1 MPFGIDLQKIIEED
15 NNLEADKKIKEAIKK
30 TLTFDEQIE
39 ENETAI
45 RKRSKI
51 ADNFSDVDKALREVN
66 FVEKEGMA
74 AWRKE
79 KEETD
84 PEGYE
89 KFQDWESK
97 TLFGKLGIGKKDKT
111 LEEEVKIKDSEKPFV
126 FDEEEE
132 GTGGKIKTQSK
143 GIPFES
149 EVGITESIG
158 AALVSGSIKIP
169 KGFMNIAA
177 WTMDVF
183 GDENIPIDEGKVAQ
197 FENWFDKT
205 YIGGLEGYAEERAR
219 ATAVG
224 RLTEMMVQFY
234 GGWKA
239 VGKNAEKIALK
250 AQEGINRATTA
261 IKKGRYLRTAGNK
274 EGYKLA
280 KKVEEWNKLSGKQKF
295 VGMFVGGASAGSI
308 IYDNTNIG
316 TFGDIDALDFL
327 PTGLDREE
335 KATAKEDAMR
345 LFYNKLKFSAE
356 MGFPIIPAIIGGG
369 RVGKSILDGA
379 VKRNANASKFD
390 KFVEK
395 FIAKPFRSRGVFP
408 EKQFQAMQR
417 LEGKK
422 TSANLL
428 STDYLRNLDEIV
440 KQISKYSQA
449 AANASGMTTE
459 MSSLIVDLIRKGK
472 LGVINNKVVVK
483 GFGGADLENFYQAM
497 TGKLKIK
504 SDDVV
509 KLVNELTGVHQS
521 WAQFLN
527 TVVKG
532 KNLNVATKEFTA
544 LMNDRIRNT
553 LNAEYKIFEQGG
565 VKSLVENAAS
575 NDVLKEVA
583 DIFMRSAKANG
594 KRLSAEDAEL
604 IVKDIVKNVR
614 LDKNT
619 TTPIF
624 KYEAADIA
632 KDKALI
638 VKNIAENITGG
649 GKFKPDGKGG
659 LIQTKSDLAAFNK
672 LFGKFE
678 NANSIIANVTTDL
691 AEIAA
696 RDRFYNVVKEGS
708 DEMIKKGEIGIV
720 YPTYNSAV
728 KAFGLGEEIIDATS
742 GLQLPQKLGE
752 QAYTV
757 PINGMFTT
765 KAIAEGLKYGA
776 VNSMGSISKN
786 IIYQYAVMLPKGL
799 IQAGKTVGGPFTHAR
814 NFSSGAVTTVAL
826 GNFTYALRHPLV
838 AYQSIKTAFNTL
850 QPQLLYRNK
859 PGALRYIE
867 KGGKQISLSDSE
879 FADALKGEGGQ
890 ALYRFLLEEGM
901 VNQSAIMRDAIGLL
915 EDVAKQGFLQRAWD
929 KLGRRTKAV
938 IKGAQDMY
946 VAEDDGW
953 KIWNFLMEDHKIAGA
968 YQKAIKNGVIN
979 PATKKPYTIMDIPN
993 RLDIMKMA
1001 TQNVREMLPN
1011 YAYVS
1016 ELVQASRRSILGNF
1030 VSWPAEIIRTSTN
1043 ISMKSR
1049 IEMKD
1054 PVFKAIGVERAAG
1067 FAITIGTIGPAA
1079 VWGAS
1084 QLAGFTKEKLM
1095 ALREFVPY
1103 FSQDNTLLPVY
1114 EDGKYKYIDFS
1125 RAFFYDVVTQP
1136 FQTAFTEMNRREDE
1150 AVIPSLAI
1158 GLLKALDKLTEP
1170 FVSESIWLSGIMDL
1184 WARGGKTRRGQ
1195 AIWNDRDSVGDKIFK
1210 GIGHLTKLYS
1220 PGSNVQ
1226 IARLYSSLT
1235 GKTIKGTQYEI
1246 SDELLGLIGLR
1257 KAPLDIPRSIEI
1269 MIGQFLKAERDE
1281 RKLIYAGT
1289 LTGDP
1294 VKDDNKIIK
1303 QFIFANQQRLETY
1316 EVMRRQ
1322 YDAAKVLGMKEK
1334 DIKEIFVA
1342 RGNKPLYEMIK
1353 ANKFKPFGITD
1364 GMKEAYERMA
1374 DEKNIEN
1381 PLSKRIIN
1389 KLDKIEKKLKK
1400 QRLNREFRIDTERYL
1415 FNEKSIID
1423 RGIEIFTGDEMDKI
1437 VVPEGYS
1444 QLPETPQPV
1453 VNNAQMA
1460 QNVNPITN
1468 LTSTQEALLSPTE
1481 KVIASRT

>member
-1 MPFGIDLQKIIEED
+1 MPFGFDPRKLIKED
-15 NNLEADKKIKEAIKK
+15 NDLEADKEIKEAIKK

-39 ENETAI
+39 ENENTI
-45 RKRSKI
+45 RKRSNI
-51 ADNFSDVDKALREVN
+51 AENFSEVDKALREVN

-84 PEGYE
+84 PEGFK
-89 KFQDWESK
+89 KFEDWESK

-111 LEEEVKIKDSEKPFV
+111 LEEKEVKTKDIEKPFV

-158 AALVSGSIKIP
+158 GALVSGAIKIP

-183 GDENIPIDEGKVAQ
+183 GDENIPIDQGKVAQ

-234 GGWKA
+234 GGWKT

-250 AQEGINRATTA
+250 AQEGINKATTA
-261 IKKGRYLRTAGNK
+261 IKKGKYLRTAGNK
-274 EGYKLA
+274 DGYKLA
-280 KKVEEWNKLSGKQKF
+280 KKVEEWNKISGKQKF
-295 VGMFVGGASAGSI
+295 VGMFVGGAGAGAV

-316 TFGDIDALDFL
+316 TFGDIGALDFL

-335 KATAKEDAMR
+335 KATAKDDAMR
-345 LFYNKLKFSAE
+345 MFYNKLKFAGE
-356 MGFPIIPAIIGGG
+356 MGFPIIPTIIGGG

-379 VKRNANASKFD
+379 VKRNANAGKFD

-395 FIAKPFRSRGVFP
+395 FVAKPFRSRGAFP

-428 STDYLRNLDEIV
+428 STDYLRNLDQIV
-440 KQISKYSQA
+440 KQISKYSQP

-472 LGVINNKVVVK
+472 LGVVNNKVIVK
-483 GFGGADLENFYQAM
+483 GFGDADLENFYQAM

-504 SDDVV
+504 STDVV
-509 KLVNELTGVHQS
+509 KLVEELTGVHQS

-544 LMNDRIRNT
+544 LMNDRIKNT
-553 LNAEYKIFEQGG
+553 LNSEYKIFEQGG
-565 VKSLVENAAS
+565 VRPMVENAAS

-594 KRLSAEDAEL
+594 KRLSLEDAEL

-632 KDKALI
+632 KNKALI

-659 LIQTKSDLAAFNK
+659 LIQTKSDLASFNK
-672 LFGKFE
+672 LFGKYE

-696 RDRFYNVVKEGS
+696 RDRFYNVIKEGS

-720 YPTYNSAV
+720 YPTYNAAV
-728 KAFGLGEEIIDATS
+728 KAFGLGEDIIDATS

-765 KAIAEGLKYGA
+765 KAIADGLKYGA
-776 VNSMGSISKN
+776 ANSMGSITKN
-786 IIYQYAVMLPKGL
+786 IVYQYAVMLPKGL

-814 NFSSGAVTTVAL
+814 NFSSGAVTTASM
-826 GNFTYALRHPLV
+826 GNITLAFTNPLF
-838 AYQSIKTAFNTL
+838 AIKSMVTAFNTL
-850 QPQLLYRNK
+850 QPQILYRNK
-859 PGALRYIE
+859 PGASRYID
-867 KGGKQISLSDSE
+867 KAGKQVSLSDSE

-946 VAEDDGW
+946 VAEDDIW
-953 KIWNFLMEDHKIAGA
+953 KTWNFLAEDFKINRA
-968 YQKAIKNGVIN
+968 YQAAIKKGTIN
-979 PATKKPYTIMDIPN
+979 PKTNKPYTTLDIPN

-1016 ELVQASRRSILGNF
+1016 ELVQASRRSPLGNF

-1043 ISMKSR
+1043 ISMAAKR
-1049 IEMKD
+1049 EMKD
-1054 PVFKAIGVERAAG
+1054 PVMKRIGLERGIG
-1067 FAITIGTIGPAA
+1067 FAMTVGTIGPAA
-1079 VWGAS
+1079 IWGAS
-1084 QLAGFTKEKLM
+1084 QLAGFTKDKLM

-1103 FSQDNTLLPVY
+1103 FSKDNTLLPVY
-1114 EDGKYKYIDFS
+1114 EDGEYKYIDFS

-1136 FQTAFTEMNRREDE
+1136 FQTTFTEMNRREDE
-1150 AVIPSLAI
+1150 PVIPSI
-1158 GLLKALDKLTEP
+1158 VMGLTKAFAKLVEP
-1170 FVSESIWLSGIMDL
+1170 FVSESIWISGIMDIY
-1184 WARGGKTRRGQ
+1184 ARGGKTKRGQ
-1195 AIWNDRDSVGDKIFK
+1195 SIWNDRDSPGDKIFK
-1210 GIGHLTKLYS
+1210 AMAHLTKLYT
-1220 PGSNVQ
+1220 PGSTVQ
-1226 IARLYSSLT
+1226 IQRLYGAIT
-1235 GKTIKGTQYEI
+1235 GKTIKGTQYEV

-1269 MIGQFLKAERDE
+1269 MIGQFLKTERDE

-1294 VKDDNKIIK
+1294 IKDDNKIIE
-1303 QFIFANQQRLETY
+1303 QFIFANKQRLETY

-1342 RGNKPLYEMIK
+1342 RGNKPLYEMVRK
-1353 ANKFKPFGITD
+1353 NKFKPFGITD

-1374 DEKNIEN
+1374 EKNNIEN
-1381 PLSKRIIN
+1381 PLSKRII
-1389 KLDKIEKKLKK
+1389 KRLEKIEKKLKK
-1400 QRLNREFRIDTERYL
+1400 QRLNKEFKIDPERYL

-1423 RGIEIFTGDEMDKI
+1423 RGIELFKQDDKPTM
-1437 VVPEGYS
+1437 PEGFS
-1444 QLPETPQPV
+1444 QLPKTPQPV

-1460 QNVNPITN
+1460 QNVDPITN
-1468 LTSTQEALLSPTE
+1468 LTQTETALLSPTE

>member
-1 MPFGIDLQKIIEED
+1 MPFGIDPRKIIEED
-15 NNLEADKKIKEAIKK
+15 NQEEDKKVKEAIKK
-30 TLTFDEQIE
+30 TLTFEEQIE
-39 ENETAI
+39 ENETTI
-45 RKRSKI
+45 RKRSDISK
-51 ADNFSDVDKALREVN
+51 NFSEVDKALREVN

-84 PEGYE
+84 PEGFE

-97 TLFGKLGIGKKDKT
+97 TLFGKLGIGKKSKT
-111 LEEEVKIKDSEKPFV
+111 LEQEEVKTKDIEKPFV
-126 FDEEEE
+126 FDDEEE

-158 AALVSGSIKIP
+158 SALVSGAIKIP
-169 KGFMNIAA
+169 KGFMNIGA

-183 GDENIPIDEGKVAQ
+183 GDENIPVDQGKVAQ

-234 GGWKA
+234 GGWKT
-239 VGKNAEKIALK
+239 VGKGAEKIALK
-250 AQEGINRATTA
+250 AQEGINKATTA
-261 IKKGRYLRTAGNK
+261 IKKGKYLRTAGNK

-280 KKVEEWNKLSGKQKF
+280 KEVEKWNKLSGKQKF
-295 VGMFVGGASAGSI
+295 VGMFVGGGVTGGV
-308 IYDNTNIG
+308 IYDNLNIG
-316 TFGDIDALDFL
+316 TFGDIEALDFL
-327 PTGLDREE
+327 PTGLDREQ
-335 KATAKEDAMR
+335 KDTAKEDAMR
-345 LFYNKLKFSAE
+345 MFYNKLKFAGE

-369 RVGKSILDGA
+369 RIGKSILDGA
-379 VKRNANASKFD
+379 VKRNANAGKFD

-395 FIAKPFRSRGVFP
+395 FVARPFRSRGPFP

-417 LEGKK
+417 LEGKR

-428 STDYLRNLDEIV
+428 STDYLRNLDELV
-440 KQISKYSQA
+440 KQISKYSQG

-472 LGVINNKVVVK
+472 LGVQNGKVVVK
-483 GFGGADLENFYQAM
+483 GFGDADLENFYQAM

-509 KLVNELTGVHQS
+509 KLVEQLTGVHQS

-527 TVVKG
+527 TVVQG

-553 LNAEYKIFEQGG
+553 LNSEYKIFEQGG
-565 VKSLVENAAS
+565 VKPFVENATS

-604 IVKDIVKNVR
+604 IVKDIIKNVR

-624 KYEAADIA
+624 KYEASDIA
-632 KDKALI
+632 KNKALI
-638 VKNIAENITGG
+638 VKNIGENITGG

-678 NANSIIANVTTDL
+678 NAESIIANVTTDL

-696 RDRFYNVVKEGS
+696 RDRFYNVIKEGS

-728 KAFGLGEEIIDATS
+728 KAFGLGEDIIDATS

-765 KAIAEGLKYGA
+765 RTIAEGLKYGA
-776 VNSMGSISKN
+776 ANSMGSITKN
-786 IIYQYAVMLPKGL
+786 IVYQYAVMLPKGL

-826 GNFTYALRHPLV
+826 GNFSYALRHPGV
-838 AYQSIKTAFNTL
+838 AIRSMITAFNTL

-867 KGGKQISLSDSE
+867 RGGKQISLSDSE

-915 EDVAKQGFLQRAWD
+915 EDVAKQGFLMKAWN
-929 KLGRRTKAV
+929 KLGRKTKAV

-946 VAEDDGW
+946 VAEDDIW
-953 KIWNFLMEDHKIAGA
+953 KTWNFLMEDHKIAGA
-968 YQKAIKNGVIN
+968 YQRAIKKKIIN
-979 PATKKPYTIMDIPN
+979 PATNKPYTQMDIPN

-1016 ELVQASRRSILGNF
+1016 ELVQASRRSPLGNF

-1043 ISMKSR
+1043 ISMVSKR
-1049 IEMKD
+1049 EMAD
-1054 PVFKAIGVERAAG
+1054 PVFKLIGAERAAG
-1067 FAITIGTIGPAA
+1067 FAMTVGTIGPAA
-1079 VWGAS
+1079 IWGAS

-1103 FSQDNTLLPVY
+1103 FSKDNTLLPVY

-1136 FQTAFTEMNRREDE
+1136 FQTTFTEMNRREDE
-1150 AVIPSLAI
+1150 PVIPSI
-1158 GLLKALDKLTEP
+1158 VMGLTKALGKLVEP
-1170 FVSESIWLSGIMDL
+1170 FVSESIWISGIMDL
-1184 WARGGKTRRGQ
+1184 YARKGKTKRGQ
-1195 AIWNDRDSVGDKIFK
+1195 AIWNERDSEGDKIFK
-1210 GIGHLTKLYS
+1210 AIGHLTKLYT
-1220 PGSNVQ
+1220 PGSTVQ
-1226 IARLYSSLT
+1226 LERLYNAIT
-1235 GKTIKGTQYEI
+1235 GKTIKGTQYEV

-1257 KAPLDIPRSIEI
+1257 KAPVDIPRSIEI
-1269 MIGQFLKAERDE
+1269 MIGQFLKSERDE

-1294 VKDDNKIIK
+1294 VKDDNKIIR

-1334 DIKEIFVA
+1334 DIKEIFKA
-1342 RGNKPLYEMIK
+1342 RGNEALYKMIK

-1364 GMKEAYERMA
+1364 GMKDAYERMS
-1374 DEKNIEN
+1374 EKYNIEN
-1381 PLSKRIIN
+1381 PLSKRII
-1389 KLDKIEKKLKK
+1389 KRLEKIEKKLTK
-1400 QRLNREFRIDTERYL
+1400 QRLNREFKIEPERYL

-1423 RGIEIFTGDEMDKI
+1423 RGIELFKQDDKPAL
-1437 VVPEGYS
+1437 PEGFS
-1444 QLPETPQPV
+1444 KLPDTPQPV
-1453 VNNAQMA
+1453 VNNAQMT
-1460 QNVNPITN
+1460 QNVDPITN
-1468 LTSTQEALLSPTE
+1468 LTQTEEALLSPTE

>member
-1 MPFGIDLQKIIEED
+1 MPFGFDPRKLIEE
-15 NNLEADKKIKEAIKK
+15 NSLEEDKKIKAAIKK
-30 TLTFDEQIE
+30 TLTFEEQVE
-39 ENETAI
+39 ANETAI
-45 RKRSKI
+45 RKRSDI
-51 ADNFSDVDKALREVN
+51 ANNFSEVDKAIREVN

-84 PEGYE
+84 PEGFE

-97 TLFGKLGIGKKDKT
+97 TLFGKLGIGKKSKT
-111 LEEEVKIKDSEKPFV
+111 LEQEEVKTKDYEKPFV
-126 FDEEEE
+126 FDDEEE

-158 AALVSGSIKIP
+158 SALVSGAIKIP

-183 GDENIPIDEGKVAQ
+183 GDENIPVDQGKVAQ

-234 GGWKA
+234 GGWKT
-239 VGKNAEKIALK
+239 VGKGAEKIALK
-250 AQEGINRATTA
+250 AQEGINKATTA
-261 IKKGRYLRTAGNK
+261 IKKGKYLRTAGNK

-280 KKVEEWNKLSGKQKF
+280 KEVEKWNKLSGKQKF
-295 VGMFVGGASAGSI
+295 VGMFVGGGVTGGV
-308 IYDNTNIG
+308 IYDNLNIG
-316 TFGDIDALDFL
+316 TFGDIEALDFL
-327 PTGLDREE
+327 PTGLDREQ
-335 KATAKEDAMR
+335 KDTAKEDAMR
-345 LFYNKLKFSAE
+345 MFYNKLKFAGE

-369 RVGKSILDGA
+369 RIGKSILDGA
-379 VKRNANASKFD
+379 VKRNANAGKFD

-395 FIAKPFRSRGVFP
+395 FVARPFRSRGPFP

-417 LEGKK
+417 LEGKR

-428 STDYLRNLDEIV
+428 STDYLRNLDELV
-440 KQISKYSQA
+440 KQISKYSQG

-472 LGVINNKVVVK
+472 LGVQNGKVVVK
-483 GFGGADLENFYQAM
+483 GFGEKDLENFYQAM

-509 KLVNELTGVHQS
+509 KLVEQLTGVHQS

-527 TVVKG
+527 TVVQG

-553 LNAEYKIFEQGG
+553 LNSEYKIFEQGG
-565 VKSLVENAAS
+565 VKPFVENAAS

-583 DIFMRSAKANG
+583 DIFIRSAKANG

-604 IVKDIVKNVR
+604 IVKDIIKNVR

-624 KYEAADIA
+624 KYEASDIA
-632 KDKALI
+632 KNKALI
-638 VKNIAENITGG
+638 VKNIGENITGG

-678 NANSIIANVTTDL
+678 NAESIIANVTTDL

-696 RDRFYNVVKEGS
+696 RDRFYNVIKEGS

-720 YPTYNSAV
+720 YPTYNSAL

-765 KAIAEGLKYGA
+765 RTIAEGLKYGA
-776 VNSMGSISKN
+776 ANSMGSITKN
-786 IIYQYAVMLPKGL
+786 IVYQYAVMLPKGL

-826 GNFTYALRHPLV
+826 GNFSYALRHPGV
-838 AYQSIKTAFNTL
+838 AIRSMITAFNTL

-915 EDVAKQGFLQRAWD
+915 EDVAKQGFLMKAWN
-929 KLGRRTKAV
+929 KLGRKTKAV

-946 VAEDDGW
+946 VAEDDIW
-953 KIWNFLMEDHKIAGA
+953 KTWNFLMEDHKIAGA
-968 YQKAIKNGVIN
+968 YQRAIKKKIIN
-979 PATKKPYTIMDIPN
+979 PATNKPYTQMDIPN

-1016 ELVQASRRSILGNF
+1016 ELVQASRRSPLGNF

-1043 ISMKSR
+1043 ISMVSKR
-1049 IEMKD
+1049 EMAD
-1054 PVFKAIGVERAAG
+1054 PVFKLIGAERAAG
-1067 FAITIGTIGPAA
+1067 FAMTVGTIGPAA
-1079 VWGAS
+1079 IWGAS

-1103 FSQDNTLLPVY
+1103 FSKDNTLLPVY

-1136 FQTAFTEMNRREDE
+1136 FQTTFTEMNRREDE
-1150 AVIPSLAI
+1150 PVIPSI
-1158 GLLKALDKLTEP
+1158 VMGLTKALGKLVEP
-1170 FVSESIWLSGIMDL
+1170 FVSESIWISGIMDL
-1184 WARGGKTRRGQ
+1184 YARGGKTKRGQ
-1195 AIWNDRDSVGDKIFK
+1195 AIWNERDSEGDKIFK
-1210 GIGHLTKLYS
+1210 AIGHLTKLYT
-1220 PGSNVQ
+1220 PGSTVQ
-1226 IARLYSSLT
+1226 LERLYNAIT
-1235 GKTIKGTQYEI
+1235 GKTIKGTQYEV

-1257 KAPLDIPRSIEI
+1257 KAPVDIPRSIEI
-1269 MIGQFLKAERDE
+1269 MIGQFLKSERDE

-1294 VKDDNKIIK
+1294 IKDDNKIIR

-1334 DIKEIFVA
+1334 DIKEIFKA
-1342 RGNKPLYEMIK
+1342 RGNEALYKMIK

-1364 GMKEAYERMA
+1364 GMKDAYERMS
-1374 DEKNIEN
+1374 EKYNIEN
-1381 PLSKRIIN
+1381 PLSKRII
-1389 KLDKIEKKLKK
+1389 KRLEKIEKKLTK
-1400 QRLNREFRIDTERYL
+1400 QRLNREFKIDPERYL

-1423 RGIEIFTGDEMDKI
+1423 RGIELFKQDDKPAL
-1437 VVPEGYS
+1437 PEGFS
-1444 QLPETPQPV
+1444 KLPDTPQPV
-1453 VNNAQMA
+1453 VNNAQMT
-1460 QNVNPITN
+1460 QNVDPITN
-1468 LTSTQEALLSPTE
+1468 LTSTETALLSPTE
-1481 KVIASRT
+1481 KVIAGRT

>member
-1 MPFGIDLQKIIEED
+1 MPFGIDPRKIIEED
-15 NNLEADKKIKEAIKK
+15 NQEEDKKVKEAIKK
-30 TLTFDEQIE
+30 TLTFEEQIE
-39 ENETAI
+39 ENETTI
-45 RKRSKI
+45 RKRSDISK
-51 ADNFSDVDKALREVN
+51 NFSEVDKALREVN

-84 PEGYE
+84 PEGFE

-97 TLFGKLGIGKKDKT
+97 TLFGKLGIGKKSKT
-111 LEEEVKIKDSEKPFV
+111 LEQEEVKTKDYEKPFV
-126 FDEEEE
+126 FDDEEE

-158 AALVSGSIKIP
+158 SALVSGAIKIP
-169 KGFMNIAA
+169 KGFMNIGA

-183 GDENIPIDEGKVAQ
+183 GDENIPVDQGKVAQ

-234 GGWKA
+234 GGWKV
-239 VGKNAEKIALK
+239 VGKRAEQIALK
-250 AQEGINRATTA
+250 AQEGINKATTA
-261 IKKGRYLRTAGNK
+261 IKKGKYLRTAGNK

-280 KKVEEWNKLSGKQKF
+280 KEVEKWNRLSGKQKF
-295 VGMFVGGASAGSI
+295 AGMFVGGASAGAI

-316 TFGDIDALDFL
+316 TFGDIEALDFL
-327 PTGLDREE
+327 PTGMDREQ
-335 KATAKEDAMR
+335 KDTAKEDAMR
-345 LFYNKLKFSAE
+345 MFYNKLKFAGE

-369 RVGKSILDGA
+369 RIGKSILDGA
-379 VKRNANASKFD
+379 VKRNANAGKFD
-390 KFVEK
+390 KFIEK
-395 FIAKPFRSRGVFP
+395 FVARPFRSRGPFP

-417 LEGKK
+417 LEGKR

-428 STDYLRNLDEIV
+428 STDYLRNLDELV
-440 KQISKYSQA
+440 KQISKYSQG

-472 LGVINNKVVVK
+472 LGVQNGKVVVK
-483 GFGGADLENFYQAM
+483 GFGEKDLENFYQAM

-509 KLVNELTGVHQS
+509 KLVEQLTGVHQS

-527 TVVKG
+527 TVVQG

-553 LNAEYKIFEQGG
+553 LNSEYKIFEQGG
-565 VKSLVENAAS
+565 VKPFVENAAS

-583 DIFMRSAKANG
+583 DIFIRSAKANG

-604 IVKDIVKNVR
+604 IVKDIIKNVR

-624 KYEAADIA
+624 KYEASDIA
-632 KDKALI
+632 KNKALI
-638 VKNIAENITGG
+638 VKNIGENITGG

-678 NANSIIANVTTDL
+678 NAESIIANVTTDL

-696 RDRFYNVVKEGS
+696 RDRFYNVIKEGS

-720 YPTYNSAV
+720 YPTYNSAL

-765 KAIAEGLKYGA
+765 RTIAEGLKYGA
-776 VNSMGSISKN
+776 ANSMGSITKN
-786 IIYQYAVMLPKGL
+786 IVYQYAVMLPKGL

-826 GNFTYALRHPLV
+826 GNFSYALRHPGV
-838 AYQSIKTAFNTL
+838 AIRSMITAFNTL

-867 KGGKQISLSDSE
+867 RGGKQISLSDSE

-915 EDVAKQGFLQRAWD
+915 EDVAKQGFLMKAWN
-929 KLGRRTKAV
+929 KLGRKTKAV

-946 VAEDDGW
+946 VAEDDIW
-953 KIWNFLMEDHKIAGA
+953 KTWNFLMEDHKIAGA
-968 YQKAIKNGVIN
+968 YQRAIKKKIIN
-979 PATKKPYTIMDIPN
+979 PATNKPYTQMDIPN

-1016 ELVQASRRSILGNF
+1016 ELVQASRRSPLGNF

-1043 ISMKSR
+1043 ISMVSKR
-1049 IEMKD
+1049 EMAD
-1054 PVFKAIGVERAAG
+1054 PVFKLIGAERAAG
-1067 FAITIGTIGPAA
+1067 FAMTVGTIGPAA
-1079 VWGAS
+1079 IWGAS

-1103 FSQDNTLLPVY
+1103 FSKDNTLLPVY

-1136 FQTAFTEMNRREDE
+1136 FQTTFTEMNRREDE
-1150 AVIPSLAI
+1150 PVIPSI
-1158 GLLKALDKLTEP
+1158 VMGLTKALGKLVEP
-1170 FVSESIWLSGIMDL
+1170 FVSESIWISGIMDL
-1184 WARGGKTRRGQ
+1184 YARGGKTKRGQ
-1195 AIWNDRDSVGDKIFK
+1195 AIWNERDSEGDKIFK
-1210 GIGHLTKLYS
+1210 AIGHLTKLYT
-1220 PGSNVQ
+1220 PGSTVQ
-1226 IARLYSSLT
+1226 LERLYNAIT
-1235 GKTIKGTQYEI
+1235 GKTIKCTQYEV

-1257 KAPLDIPRSIEI
+1257 KAPVDIPRSIEI
-1269 MIGQFLKAERDE
+1269 MIGQFLKSERDE

-1294 VKDDNKIIK
+1294 VKDDNKIIR

-1334 DIKEIFVA
+1334 DIKEIFKA
-1342 RGNKPLYEMIK
+1342 RGNEALYKMIK

-1364 GMKEAYERMA
+1364 GMKDAYERMS
-1374 DEKNIEN
+1374 EKYNIEN
-1381 PLSKRIIN
+1381 PLSKRII
-1389 KLDKIEKKLKK
+1389 KRLEKIEKKLTK
-1400 QRLNREFRIDTERYL
+1400 QRLNREFKIDPERYL

-1423 RGIEIFTGDEMDKI
+1423 RGIELFKQDDKPAL
-1437 VVPEGYS
+1437 PEGFS
-1444 QLPETPQPV
+1444 KLPDTPTPV
-1453 VNNAQMA
+1453 VNNAQMK
-1460 QNVNPITN
+1460 QNVDPITN
-1468 LTSTQEALLSPTE
+1468 LTSTETALLSPTE
-1481 KVIASRT
+1481 KVIAGRT

>member
-1 MPFGIDLQKIIEED
+1 MPFGFDPRKLIEE
-15 NNLEADKKIKEAIKK
+15 NSLEEDKKIKAAIKK
-30 TLTFDEQIE
+30 TLTFEEQVE
-39 ENETAI
+39 ANETAI
-45 RKRSKI
+45 RKRSDI
-51 ADNFSDVDKALREVN
+51 ANNFSEVDKAIREVN

-84 PEGYE
+84 PEGLE
-89 KFQDWESK
+89 KFEDWESK
-97 TLFGKLGIGKKDKT
+97 TLFGKWFGKKAKT
-111 LEEEVKIKDSEKPFV
+111 LEQEEVKTEKFQQPFV
-126 FDEEEE
+126 YDEVED
-132 GTGGKIKTQSK
+132 GVGGKIKTQSK

-158 AALVSGSIKIP
+158 AALVSGAIKIP
-169 KGFMNIAA
+169 KGFMNISA

-183 GDENIPIDEGKVAQ
+183 GDENIPVDQGKVAQ

-234 GGWKA
+234 GGWKT
-239 VGKNAEKIALK
+239 VGKGAEKIALK
-250 AQEGINRATTA
+250 AQEGINKATTA
-261 IKKGRYLRTAGNK
+261 IKKGKYLRTAGNK

-280 KKVEEWNKLSGKQKF
+280 KEVEKWNKLSGKQKF
-295 VGMFVGGASAGSI
+295 AGMFVGGGVTGGV
-308 IYDNTNIG
+308 IYDNLNIG
-316 TFGDIDALDFL
+316 TFGDIEALDFL
-327 PTGLDREE
+327 PTGLDREQ
-335 KATAKEDAMR
+335 KDTAKEDAMR
-345 LFYNKLKFSAE
+345 MFYNKLKFAGE

-369 RVGKSILDGA
+369 RIGKSILDGA
-379 VKRNANASKFD
+379 VKRNANAGKFD

-395 FIAKPFRSRGVFP
+395 FVARPFRSRGPFP

-417 LEGKK
+417 LEGKR

-428 STDYLRNLDEIV
+428 STDYLRNLDELV
-440 KQISKYSQA
+440 KQISKYSQG

-472 LGVINNKVVVK
+472 LGVQNGKVVVK
-483 GFGGADLENFYQAM
+483 GFGEKDLENFYQAM

-504 SDDVV
+504 SEDVV
-509 KLVNELTGVHQS
+509 KLVEQLTGVHQS

-527 TVVKG
+527 TVVQG

-553 LNAEYKIFEQGG
+553 LNSEYKIFEQGG
-565 VKSLVENAAS
+565 VKPFVENAAS

-583 DIFMRSAKANG
+583 DIFIRSAKANG

-604 IVKDIVKNVR
+604 IVKDIIKNVR

-624 KYEAADIA
+624 KYEASDIA
-632 KDKALI
+632 KNKALI
-638 VKNIAENITGG
+638 VKNIGENITGG

-678 NANSIIANVTTDL
+678 NAESIIANVTTDL

-696 RDRFYNVVKEGS
+696 RDRFYNVIKEGS

-720 YPTYNSAV
+720 YPTYNSAL

-765 KAIAEGLKYGA
+765 RTIAEGLKYGA
-776 VNSMGSISKN
+776 ANSMGSITKN
-786 IIYQYAVMLPKGL
+786 IVYQYAVMLPKGL

-826 GNFTYALRHPLV
+826 GNFSYALRHPGV
-838 AYQSIKTAFNTL
+838 AIRSMITAFNTL

-915 EDVAKQGFLQRAWD
+915 EDVAKQGFLMKAWN
-929 KLGRRTKAV
+929 KLGRKTKAV

-946 VAEDDGW
+946 VAEDDIW
-953 KIWNFLMEDHKIAGA
+953 KTWNFLMEDHKIAGA
-968 YQKAIKNGVIN
+968 YQRAIKKKIIN
-979 PATKKPYTIMDIPN
+979 PATNKPYTQMDIPN

-1016 ELVQASRRSILGNF
+1016 ELVQASRRSPLGNF

-1043 ISMKSR
+1043 ISMVSKR
-1049 IEMKD
+1049 EMAD
-1054 PVFKAIGVERAAG
+1054 PVFKLIGAERAAG
-1067 FAITIGTIGPAA
+1067 FAMTVGTIGPAA
-1079 VWGAS
+1079 IWGAS

-1103 FSQDNTLLPVY
+1103 FSKDNTLLPVY

-1136 FQTAFTEMNRREDE
+1136 FQTTFTEMNRREDE
-1150 AVIPSLAI
+1150 PVIPSI
-1158 GLLKALDKLTEP
+1158 VMGLTKALGKLVEP
-1170 FVSESIWLSGIMDL
+1170 FVSESIWISGIMDL
-1184 WARGGKTRRGQ
+1184 YARGGKTKRGQ
-1195 AIWNDRDSVGDKIFK
+1195 AIWNERDSEGDKIFK
-1210 GIGHLTKLYS
+1210 AIGHLTKLYT
-1220 PGSNVQ
+1220 PGSTVQ
-1226 IARLYSSLT
+1226 LERLYNAIT
-1235 GKTIKGTQYEI
+1235 GKTIKGTQYEV

-1257 KAPLDIPRSIEI
+1257 KAPVDIPRSIEI
-1269 MIGQFLKAERDE
+1269 MIGQFLKSERDE

-1294 VKDDNKIIK
+1294 IKDDNKIIR

-1334 DIKEIFVA
+1334 DIKEIFKA
-1342 RGNKPLYEMIK
+1342 RGNEALYKMIK

-1364 GMKEAYERMA
+1364 GMKDAYERMS
-1374 DEKNIEN
+1374 EKYNIEN
-1381 PLSKRIIN
+1381 PLSKRII
-1389 KLDKIEKKLKK
+1389 KRLEKIEKKLTK
-1400 QRLNREFRIDTERYL
+1400 QRLNREFKIDPERYL

-1423 RGIEIFTGDEMDKI
+1423 RGIELFKQDDKPTM
-1437 VVPEGYS
+1437 PEGFS
-1444 QLPETPQPV
+1444 QLPKTPQPI

-1460 QNVNPITN
+1460 QNVDPITN
-1468 LTSTQEALLSPTE
+1468 LTSTETALLSPTE
-1481 KVIASRT
+1481 KVIAGRT

>member
-1 MPFGIDLQKIIEED
+1 MPFGFDPRKIIEED
-15 NNLEADKKIKEAIKK
+15 NQEEDNKVKEAIKK
-30 TLTFDEQIE
+30 TLTFEEQIE
-39 ENETAI
+39 ENETTI
-45 RKRSKI
+45 RKRSDISK
-51 ADNFSDVDKALREVN
+51 NFSEVDKALREVN

-84 PEGYE
+84 LEGFE

-97 TLFGKLGIGKKDKT
+97 TLFGKLGIGKKSKT
-111 LEEEVKIKDSEKPFV
+111 LEQEEVKTKDYEKPFV
-126 FDEEEE
+126 FDDEEE

-158 AALVSGSIKIP
+158 SALVSGAIKIP
-169 KGFMNIAA
+169 KGFMNIGA

-183 GDENIPIDEGKVAQ
+183 GDENIPVDQGKVAQ

-234 GGWKA
+234 GGWKT
-239 VGKNAEKIALK
+239 VGKGAEKIALK
-250 AQEGINRATTA
+250 AQEGINKATTA
-261 IKKGRYLRTAGNK
+261 IKKGKYLRTAGNK

-280 KKVEEWNKLSGKQKF
+280 KEVEKWNKLSGKQKF
-295 VGMFVGGASAGSI
+295 AGMFVGGGVTGGV
-308 IYDNTNIG
+308 IYDNLNIG
-316 TFGDIDALDFL
+316 TFGDIEALDFL
-327 PTGLDREE
+327 PTGLDREQ
-335 KATAKEDAMR
+335 KDTAKEDAMR
-345 LFYNKLKFSAE
+345 MFYNKLKFAGE

-369 RVGKSILDGA
+369 RIGKSILDGA
-379 VKRNANASKFD
+379 VKRNANAGKFD

-395 FIAKPFRSRGVFP
+395 FVARPFRSRGPFP

-417 LEGKK
+417 LEGKR

-428 STDYLRNLDEIV
+428 STDYLRNLDELV
-440 KQISKYSQA
+440 KQISKYSQG

-472 LGVINNKVVVK
+472 LGVQNGKVVVK
-483 GFGGADLENFYQAM
+483 GFGEKDLENFYQAM

-504 SDDVV
+504 SEDVV
-509 KLVNELTGVHQS
+509 KLVEQLTGVHQS

-527 TVVKG
+527 TVVQG

-553 LNAEYKIFEQGG
+553 LNSEYKIFEQGG
-565 VKSLVENAAS
+565 VKPFVENAAS

-583 DIFMRSAKANG
+583 DIFIRSAKANG

-604 IVKDIVKNVR
+604 IVKDIIKNVR

-624 KYEAADIA
+624 KYEASDIA
-632 KDKALI
+632 KNKALI
-638 VKNIAENITGG
+638 VKNIGENITGG

-678 NANSIIANVTTDL
+678 NAESIIANVTTDL

-696 RDRFYNVVKEGS
+696 RDRFYNVIKEGS

-720 YPTYNSAV
+720 YPTYNSAL

-765 KAIAEGLKYGA
+765 RTIAEGLKYGA
-776 VNSMGSISKN
+776 ANSMGSITKN
-786 IIYQYAVMLPKGL
+786 IVYQYAVMLPKGL

-826 GNFTYALRHPLV
+826 GNFSYALRHPGV
-838 AYQSIKTAFNTL
+838 AIRSMITAFNTL

-915 EDVAKQGFLQRAWD
+915 EDVAKQGFLMKAWN
-929 KLGRRTKAV
+929 KLGRKTKAV

-946 VAEDDGW
+946 VAEDDIW
-953 KIWNFLMEDHKIAGA
+953 KTWNFLMEDHKIAGA
-968 YQKAIKNGVIN
+968 YQRAIKKKIIN
-979 PATKKPYTIMDIPN
+979 PATNKPYTQMDIPN

-1016 ELVQASRRSILGNF
+1016 ELVQASRRSPLGNF

-1043 ISMKSR
+1043 ISMVSKR
-1049 IEMKD
+1049 EMAD
-1054 PVFKAIGVERAAG
+1054 PVFKLIGAERAAG
-1067 FAITIGTIGPAA
+1067 FAMTVGTIGPAA
-1079 VWGAS
+1079 IWGAS

-1103 FSQDNTLLPVY
+1103 FSKDNTLLPVY

-1136 FQTAFTEMNRREDE
+1136 FQTTFTEMNRREDE
-1150 AVIPSLAI
+1150 PVIPSI
-1158 GLLKALDKLTEP
+1158 VMGLTKALGKLVEP
-1170 FVSESIWLSGIMDL
+1170 FVSESIWISGIMDL
-1184 WARGGKTRRGQ
+1184 YARGGKTKRGQ
-1195 AIWNDRDSVGDKIFK
+1195 AIWNERDSEGDKIFK
-1210 GIGHLTKLYS
+1210 AIGHLTKLYT
-1220 PGSNVQ
+1220 PGSTVQ
-1226 IARLYSSLT
+1226 LERLYNAIT
-1235 GKTIKGTQYEI
+1235 GKTIKGTQYEV

-1257 KAPLDIPRSIEI
+1257 KAPVDIPRSIEI
-1269 MIGQFLKAERDE
+1269 MIGQFLKSERDE

-1294 VKDDNKIIK
+1294 IKDDNKIIR

-1334 DIKEIFVA
+1334 DIKEIFKA
-1342 RGNKPLYEMIK
+1342 RGNEALYKMIK

-1364 GMKEAYERMA
+1364 GMKDAYERMS
-1374 DEKNIEN
+1374 EKYNIEN
-1381 PLSKRIIN
+1381 PLSKRII
-1389 KLDKIEKKLKK
+1389 KRLEKIEKKLKK
-1400 QRLNREFRIDTERYL
+1400 QKLNREFKIDSERYL

-1423 RGIEIFTGDEMDKI
+1423 RGIELFKQDDKPAL
-1437 VVPEGYS
+1437 PEGFS
-1444 QLPETPQPV
+1444 KLPDTPQPV
-1453 VNNAQMA
+1453 VNNAQMT
-1460 QNVNPITN
+1460 QNVDPITN
-1468 LTSTQEALLSPTE
+1468 LTSTETALLSPTE
-1481 KVIASRT
+1481 KVIAGRT

>member
-1 MPFGIDLQKIIEED
+1 MPFGIDPRKIIEED
-15 NNLEADKKIKEAIKK
+15 NQEEDKKVKEAIKK
-30 TLTFDEQIE
+30 TLTFEEQIE
-39 ENETAI
+39 ENETTI
-45 RKRSKI
+45 RKRSDISK
-51 ADNFSDVDKALREVN
+51 NFSEVDKALREVN

-84 PEGYE
+84 PEGFE

-97 TLFGKLGIGKKDKT
+97 TLFGKLGIGKKSKT
-111 LEEEVKIKDSEKPFV
+111 LEQEEVKTKDYEKPFV
-126 FDEEEE
+126 FDDEEE

-158 AALVSGSIKIP
+158 SALVSGAIKIP
-169 KGFMNIAA
+169 KGFMNIGA

-183 GDENIPIDEGKVAQ
+183 GDENIPVDQGKVAQ

-234 GGWKA
+234 GGWKT
-239 VGKNAEKIALK
+239 VGKGAEKIALK
-250 AQEGINRATTA
+250 AQEGINKATTA
-261 IKKGRYLRTAGNK
+261 IKKGKYLRTAGNK

-280 KKVEEWNKLSGKQKF
+280 KEVEKWNKLSGKQKF
-295 VGMFVGGASAGSI
+295 AGMFVGGGVTGGV
-308 IYDNTNIG
+308 IYDNLNIG
-316 TFGDIDALDFL
+316 TFGDIEALDFL
-327 PTGLDREE
+327 PTGLDREQ
-335 KATAKEDAMR
+335 KDTAKEDAMR
-345 LFYNKLKFSAE
+345 MFYNKLKFAGE

-369 RVGKSILDGA
+369 RIGKSILDGA
-379 VKRNANASKFD
+379 VKRNANAGKFD

-395 FIAKPFRSRGVFP
+395 FVARPFRSRGPFP

-417 LEGKK
+417 LEGKR

-428 STDYLRNLDEIV
+428 STDYLRNLDELV
-440 KQISKYSQA
+440 KQISKYSQG

-472 LGVINNKVVVK
+472 LGVQNGKVVVK
-483 GFGGADLENFYQAM
+483 GFGDADLENFYQAM

-509 KLVNELTGVHQS
+509 KLVEQLTGVHQS

-527 TVVKG
+527 TVVQG

-553 LNAEYKIFEQGG
+553 LNSEYKIFEQGG
-565 VKSLVENAAS
+565 VKPFVENATS

-604 IVKDIVKNVR
+604 IVKDIIKNVR

-624 KYEAADIA
+624 KYEASDIA
-632 KDKALI
+632 KNKALI
-638 VKNIAENITGG
+638 VKNIGENITGG

-678 NANSIIANVTTDL
+678 NAESIIANVTTDL

-696 RDRFYNVVKEGS
+696 RDRFYNVIKEGS

-728 KAFGLGEEIIDATS
+728 KAFGLGEDIIDATS

-765 KAIAEGLKYGA
+765 RTIAEGLKYGA
-776 VNSMGSISKN
+776 ANSMGSITKN
-786 IIYQYAVMLPKGL
+786 IVYQYAVMLPKGL

-826 GNFTYALRHPLV
+826 GNFSYALRHPGV
-838 AYQSIKTAFNTL
+838 AIRSMITAFNTL

-867 KGGKQISLSDSE
+867 RGGKQISLSDSE

-915 EDVAKQGFLQRAWD
+915 EDVAKQGFLMKAWN
-929 KLGRRTKAV
+929 KLGRKTKAV

-946 VAEDDGW
+946 VAEDDIW
-953 KIWNFLMEDHKIAGA
+953 KTWNFLMEDHKIAGA
-968 YQKAIKNGVIN
+968 YQRAIKKKIIN
-979 PATKKPYTIMDIPN
+979 PATNKPYTQMDIPN

-1016 ELVQASRRSILGNF
+1016 ELVQASRRSPLGNF

-1043 ISMKSR
+1043 ISMVSKR
-1049 IEMKD
+1049 EMAD
-1054 PVFKAIGVERAAG
+1054 PVFKLIGAERAAG
-1067 FAITIGTIGPAA
+1067 FAMTVGTIGPAA
-1079 VWGAS
+1079 IWGAS

-1103 FSQDNTLLPVY
+1103 FSKDNTLLPVY

-1136 FQTAFTEMNRREDE
+1136 FQTTFTEMNRREDE
-1150 AVIPSLAI
+1150 PVIPSI
-1158 GLLKALDKLTEP
+1158 VMGLTKALGKLVEP
-1170 FVSESIWLSGIMDL
+1170 FVSESIWISGIMDL
-1184 WARGGKTRRGQ
+1184 YARGGKTKRGQ
-1195 AIWNDRDSVGDKIFK
+1195 AIWNERDSEGDKIFK
-1210 GIGHLTKLYS
+1210 AIGHLTKLYT
-1220 PGSNVQ
+1220 PGSTVQ
-1226 IARLYSSLT
+1226 LERLYNAIT
-1235 GKTIKGTQYEI
+1235 GKTIKGTQYEV

-1257 KAPLDIPRSIEI
+1257 KAPVDIPRSIEI
-1269 MIGQFLKAERDE
+1269 MIGQFLKSERDE

-1294 VKDDNKIIK
+1294 VKDDNKIIR

-1334 DIKEIFVA
+1334 DIKEIFKA
-1342 RGNKPLYEMIK
+1342 RGNEALYKMIK

-1364 GMKEAYERMA
+1364 GMKDAYERMS
-1374 DEKNIEN
+1374 EKYNIEN
-1381 PLSKRIIN
+1381 PLSKRII
-1389 KLDKIEKKLKK
+1389 KRLEKIEKKLTK
-1400 QRLNREFRIDTERYL
+1400 QRLNREFKIDPERYL

-1423 RGIEIFTGDEMDKI
+1423 RGIELFKQDDKPAL
-1437 VVPEGYS
+1437 PEGFS
-1444 QLPETPQPV
+1444 KLPDTPQPV
-1453 VNNAQMA
+1453 VNNAQMT
-1460 QNVNPITN
+1460 QNVDPITN
-1468 LTSTQEALLSPTE
+1468 LTSTETALLSPTE
-1481 KVIASRT
+1481 KVIAGRT

>member
-1 MPFGIDLQKIIEED
+1 MPFGFDPRKLIEE
-15 NNLEADKKIKEAIKK
+15 NSLEEDKKIKAAIKK
-30 TLTFDEQIE
+30 TLTFEEQVE
-39 ENETAI
+39 ANETAI
-45 RKRSKI
+45 RKRSDI
-51 ADNFSDVDKALREVN
+51 ANNFSEVDKAIREVN

-84 PEGYE
+84 PEGFE

-97 TLFGKLGIGKKDKT
+97 TLFGKLGIGKKSKT
-111 LEEEVKIKDSEKPFV
+111 LEQEEVKTKDYEKPFV
-126 FDEEEE
+126 FDDEEE

-158 AALVSGSIKIP
+158 SALVSGAIKIP
-169 KGFMNIAA
+169 KGFMNIGA

-183 GDENIPIDEGKVAQ
+183 GDENIPVDQGKVAQ

-234 GGWKA
+234 GGWKT
-239 VGKNAEKIALK
+239 VGKGAEKIALK
-250 AQEGINRATTA
+250 AQEGINKATTA
-261 IKKGRYLRTAGNK
+261 IKKGKYLRTAGNK

-280 KKVEEWNKLSGKQKF
+280 KEVEKWNKLSGKQKF
-295 VGMFVGGASAGSI
+295 AGMFVGGGVTGGV
-308 IYDNTNIG
+308 IYDNLNIG
-316 TFGDIDALDFL
+316 TFGDIEALDFL
-327 PTGLDREE
+327 PTGLDREQ
-335 KATAKEDAMR
+335 KDTAKEDAMR
-345 LFYNKLKFSAE
+345 MFYNKLKFAGE

-369 RVGKSILDGA
+369 RIGKSILDGA
-379 VKRNANASKFD
+379 VKRNANAGKFD

-395 FIAKPFRSRGVFP
+395 FVARPFRSRGPFP

-417 LEGKK
+417 LEGKR

-428 STDYLRNLDEIV
+428 STDYLRNLDELV
-440 KQISKYSQA
+440 KQISKYSQG

-472 LGVINNKVVVK
+472 LGVQNGKVVVK
-483 GFGGADLENFYQAM
+483 GFGEKDLENFYQAM

-509 KLVNELTGVHQS
+509 KLVEQLTGVHQS

-527 TVVKG
+527 TVVQG

-553 LNAEYKIFEQGG
+553 LNSEYKIFEQGG
-565 VKSLVENAAS
+565 VKPLVENAAS

-624 KYEAADIA
+624 KYEASDIA
-632 KDKALI
+632 KNKALI
-638 VKNIAENITGG
+638 VKNIGENITGG

-678 NANSIIANVTTDL
+678 NAESIIANVTTDL

-696 RDRFYNVVKEGS
+696 RDRFYNVIKEGS

-765 KAIAEGLKYGA
+765 RTIAEGLKYGA
-776 VNSMGSISKN
+776 ANSMGSITKN
-786 IIYQYAVMLPKGL
+786 IVYQYAVMLPKGL

-826 GNFTYALRHPLV
+826 GNFSYALRHPGV
-838 AYQSIKTAFNTL
+838 AIRSMITAFNTL

-915 EDVAKQGFLQRAWD
+915 EDVAKQGFLMKAWN
-929 KLGRRTKAV
+929 KLGRKTKAV

-946 VAEDDGW
+946 VAEDDIW
-953 KIWNFLMEDHKIAGA
+953 KTWNFLMEDHKIAGA
-968 YQKAIKNGVIN
+968 YQRAIKKKIIN
-979 PATKKPYTIMDIPN
+979 PATNKPYTQMDIPN

-1016 ELVQASRRSILGNF
+1016 ELVQASRRSPLGNF

-1043 ISMKSR
+1043 ISMVSKR
-1049 IEMKD
+1049 EMAD
-1054 PVFKAIGVERAAG
+1054 PVFKLIGAERAAG
-1067 FAITIGTIGPAA
+1067 FAMTVGTIGPAA
-1079 VWGAS
+1079 IWGAS

-1103 FSQDNTLLPVY
+1103 FSKDNTLLPVY

-1136 FQTAFTEMNRREDE
+1136 FQTTFTEMNRREDE
-1150 AVIPSLAI
+1150 PVIPSI
-1158 GLLKALDKLTEP
+1158 VMGLTKALGKLVEP
-1170 FVSESIWLSGIMDL
+1170 FVSESIWISGIMDL
-1184 WARGGKTRRGQ
+1184 YARGGKTKRGQ
-1195 AIWNDRDSVGDKIFK
+1195 AIWNERDSEGDKIFK
-1210 GIGHLTKLYS
+1210 AIGHLTKLYT
-1220 PGSNVQ
+1220 PGSTVQ
-1226 IARLYSSLT
+1226 LERLYNAIT
-1235 GKTIKGTQYEI
+1235 GKTIKGTQYEV

-1257 KAPLDIPRSIEI
+1257 KAPVDIPRSIEI
-1269 MIGQFLKAERDE
+1269 MIGQFLKSERDE

-1294 VKDDNKIIK
+1294 IKDDNKIIR

-1334 DIKEIFVA
+1334 DIKEIFKA
-1342 RGNKPLYEMIK
+1342 RGNEALYKMIK

-1364 GMKEAYERMA
+1364 GMKDAYERMS
-1374 DEKNIEN
+1374 EKYNIEN
-1381 PLSKRIIN
+1381 PLSKRII
-1389 KLDKIEKKLKK
+1389 KRLEKIEKKLKK
-1400 QRLNREFRIDTERYL
+1400 QKLNREFKIDSERYL

-1423 RGIEIFTGDEMDKI
+1423 RGIELFKQDDKPTM
-1437 VVPEGYS
+1437 PEGFS
-1444 QLPETPQPV
+1444 QLPKTPQPI

-1460 QNVNPITN
+1460 QNVDPITN
-1468 LTSTQEALLSPTE
+1468 LTSTETALLSPTE
-1481 KVIASRT
+1481 KVIAGRT

>member
-1 MPFGIDLQKIIEED
+1 MPFGIDPRKIIEED
-15 NNLEADKKIKEAIKK
+15 NQEEDKKVKEAIKK
-30 TLTFDEQIE
+30 TLTFEEQIE
-39 ENETAI
+39 ENETTI
-45 RKRSKI
+45 RKRSDISK
-51 ADNFSDVDKALREVN
+51 NFSEVDKALREVN

-84 PEGYE
+84 PEGFE

-97 TLFGKLGIGKKDKT
+97 TLFGKLGIGKKSKT
-111 LEEEVKIKDSEKPFV
+111 LEQEEVKTKDYEKPFV
-126 FDEEEE
+126 FDDEEE

-158 AALVSGSIKIP
+158 SALVSGAIKIP
-169 KGFMNIAA
+169 KGFMNIGA

-183 GDENIPIDEGKVAQ
+183 GDENIPVDQGKVAQ

-234 GGWKA
+234 GGWKT
-239 VGKNAEKIALK
+239 VGKGAEKIALK
-250 AQEGINRATTA
+250 AQEGINKATTA
-261 IKKGRYLRTAGNK
+261 IKKGKYLRTAGNK

-280 KKVEEWNKLSGKQKF
+280 KEVEKWNKLSGKQKF
-295 VGMFVGGASAGSI
+295 AGMFVGGGVTGGV
-308 IYDNTNIG
+308 IYDNLNIG
-316 TFGDIDALDFL
+316 TFGDIEALDFL
-327 PTGLDREE
+327 PTGLDREQ
-335 KATAKEDAMR
+335 KDTAKEDAMR
-345 LFYNKLKFSAE
+345 MFYNKLKFAGE

-369 RVGKSILDGA
+369 RIGKSILDGA
-379 VKRNANASKFD
+379 VKRNANAGKFD

-395 FIAKPFRSRGVFP
+395 FVARPFRSRGPFP

-417 LEGKK
+417 LEGKR

-428 STDYLRNLDEIV
+428 STDYLRNLDELV
-440 KQISKYSQA
+440 KQISKYSQG

-472 LGVINNKVVVK
+472 LGVQNGKVVVK
-483 GFGGADLENFYQAM
+483 GFGDADLENFYQAM

-509 KLVNELTGVHQS
+509 KLVEQLTGVHQS

-527 TVVKG
+527 TVVQG

-553 LNAEYKIFEQGG
+553 LNSEYKIFEQGG
-565 VKSLVENAAS
+565 VKPFVENAAS

-583 DIFMRSAKANG
+583 DIFIRSAKANG

-604 IVKDIVKNVR
+604 IVKDIIKNVR

-624 KYEAADIA
+624 KYEASDIA
-632 KDKALI
+632 KNKALI
-638 VKNIAENITGG
+638 VKNIGENITGG

-678 NANSIIANVTTDL
+678 NAESIIANVTTDL

-696 RDRFYNVVKEGS
+696 RDRFYNVIKEGS

-728 KAFGLGEEIIDATS
+728 KAFGLGEDIIDATS

-765 KAIAEGLKYGA
+765 RTIAEGLKYGA
-776 VNSMGSISKN
+776 ANSMGSITKN
-786 IIYQYAVMLPKGL
+786 IVYQYAVMLPKGL

-826 GNFTYALRHPLV
+826 GNFSYALRHPGV
-838 AYQSIKTAFNTL
+838 AIRSMITAFNTL

-867 KGGKQISLSDSE
+867 RGGKQISLSDSE

-915 EDVAKQGFLQRAWD
+915 EDVAKQGFLMKAWN
-929 KLGRRTKAV
+929 KLGRKTKAV

-946 VAEDDGW
+946 VAEDDIW
-953 KIWNFLMEDHKIAGA
+953 KTWNFLMEDHKIAGA
-968 YQKAIKNGVIN
+968 YQRAIKKKIIN
-979 PATKKPYTIMDIPN
+979 PATNKPYTQMDIPN

-1016 ELVQASRRSILGNF
+1016 ELVQASRRSPLGNF

-1043 ISMKSR
+1043 ISMVSKR
-1049 IEMKD
+1049 EMAD
-1054 PVFKAIGVERAAG
+1054 PVFKLIGAERAAG
-1067 FAITIGTIGPAA
+1067 FAMTVGTIGPAA
-1079 VWGAS
+1079 IWGAS

-1103 FSQDNTLLPVY
+1103 FSKDNTLLPVY

-1136 FQTAFTEMNRREDE
+1136 FQTTFTEMNRREDE
-1150 AVIPSLAI
+1150 PVIPSI
-1158 GLLKALDKLTEP
+1158 VMGLTKALGKLVEP
-1170 FVSESIWLSGIMDL
+1170 FVSESIWISGIMDL
-1184 WARGGKTRRGQ
+1184 YARGGKTKRGQ
-1195 AIWNDRDSVGDKIFK
+1195 AIWNERDSEGDKIFK
-1210 GIGHLTKLYS
+1210 AIGHLTKLYT
-1220 PGSNVQ
+1220 PGSTVQ
-1226 IARLYSSLT
+1226 LERLYNAIT
-1235 GKTIKGTQYEI
+1235 GKTIKGTQYEV

-1257 KAPLDIPRSIEI
+1257 KAPVDIPRSIEI
-1269 MIGQFLKAERDE
+1269 MIGQFLKSERDE

-1294 VKDDNKIIK
+1294 IKDDNKIIR

-1334 DIKEIFVA
+1334 DIKEIFKA
-1342 RGNKPLYEMIK
+1342 RGNEALYKMIK

-1364 GMKEAYERMA
+1364 GMKDAYERMS
-1374 DEKNIEN
+1374 EKYNIEN
-1381 PLSKRIIN
+1381 PLSKRII
-1389 KLDKIEKKLKK
+1389 KRLEKIEKKLTK
-1400 QRLNREFRIDTERYL
+1400 QRLNREFKIDPERYL

-1423 RGIEIFTGDEMDKI
+1423 RGIELFKQDDKPAL
-1437 VVPEGYS
+1437 PEGFS
-1444 QLPETPQPV
+1444 KLPDTPQPV
-1453 VNNAQMA
+1453 VNNAQMT
-1460 QNVNPITN
+1460 QNVDPITN
-1468 LTSTQEALLSPTE
+1468 LTSTETALLSPTE
-1481 KVIASRT
+1481 KVIAGRT

>member
-1 MPFGIDLQKIIEED
+1 MPFGIDPRKIIEED
-15 NNLEADKKIKEAIKK
+15 NQEEDNKVKEAIKK
-30 TLTFDEQIE
+30 TLTFEEQIE
-39 ENETAI
+39 ENETTI
-45 RKRSKI
+45 RKRSDISK
-51 ADNFSDVDKALREVN
+51 NFSEVDKALREVN

-84 PEGYE
+84 PEGFE

-97 TLFGKLGIGKKDKT
+97 TLFGKLGIGKKSKT
-111 LEEEVKIKDSEKPFV
+111 LEQEEVKTKDYEKPFV
-126 FDEEEE
+126 FDDEEE

-158 AALVSGSIKIP
+158 SALVSGAIKIP
-169 KGFMNIAA
+169 KGFMNIGA

-183 GDENIPIDEGKVAQ
+183 GDENIPVDQGKVAQ

-234 GGWKA
+234 GGWKT
-239 VGKNAEKIALK
+239 VGKGAEKIALK
-250 AQEGINRATTA
+250 AQEGINKATTA
-261 IKKGRYLRTAGNK
+261 IKKGKYLRTAGNK

-280 KKVEEWNKLSGKQKF
+280 KEVEKWNKLSGKQKF
-295 VGMFVGGASAGSI
+295 AGMFVGGGVTGGV
-308 IYDNTNIG
+308 IYDNLNIG
-316 TFGDIDALDFL
+316 TFGDIEALDFL
-327 PTGLDREE
+327 PTGLDREQ
-335 KATAKEDAMR
+335 KDTAKEDAMR
-345 LFYNKLKFSAE
+345 MFYNKLKFAGE

-369 RVGKSILDGA
+369 RIGKSILDGA
-379 VKRNANASKFD
+379 VKRNANAGKFD

-395 FIAKPFRSRGVFP
+395 FVARPFRSRGPFP

-417 LEGKK
+417 LEGKR

-428 STDYLRNLDEIV
+428 STDYLRNLDELV
-440 KQISKYSQA
+440 KQISKYSQG

-472 LGVINNKVVVK
+472 LGVQNGKVVVK
-483 GFGGADLENFYQAM
+483 GFGDADLENFYQAM

-509 KLVNELTGVHQS
+509 KLVEQLTGVHQS

-527 TVVKG
+527 TVVQG

-553 LNAEYKIFEQGG
+553 LNSEYKIFEQGG
-565 VKSLVENAAS
+565 VKPFVENATS

-604 IVKDIVKNVR
+604 IVKDIIKNVR

-624 KYEAADIA
+624 KYEASDIA
-632 KDKALI
+632 KNKALI
-638 VKNIAENITGG
+638 VKNIGENITGG

-678 NANSIIANVTTDL
+678 NAESIIANVTTDL

-696 RDRFYNVVKEGS
+696 RDRFYNVIKEGS

-728 KAFGLGEEIIDATS
+728 KAFGLGEDIIDATS

-765 KAIAEGLKYGA
+765 RTIAEGLKYGA
-776 VNSMGSISKN
+776 ANSMGSITKN
-786 IIYQYAVMLPKGL
+786 IVYQYAVMLPKGL

-826 GNFTYALRHPLV
+826 GNFSYALRHPGV
-838 AYQSIKTAFNTL
+838 AIRSMITAFNTL

-867 KGGKQISLSDSE
+867 RGGKQISLSDSE

-915 EDVAKQGFLQRAWD
+915 EDVAKQGFLMKAWN
-929 KLGRRTKAV
+929 KLGRKTKAV

-946 VAEDDGW
+946 VAEDDIW
-953 KIWNFLMEDHKIAGA
+953 KTWNFLMEDHKIAGA
-968 YQKAIKNGVIN
+968 YQRAIKKKIIN
-979 PATKKPYTIMDIPN
+979 PATNKPYTQMDIPN

-1016 ELVQASRRSILGNF
+1016 ELVQASRRSPLGNF

-1043 ISMKSR
+1043 ISMVSKR
-1049 IEMKD
+1049 EMAD
-1054 PVFKAIGVERAAG
+1054 PVFKLIGAERAAG
-1067 FAITIGTIGPAA
+1067 FAMTVGTIGPAA
-1079 VWGAS
+1079 IWGAS

-1103 FSQDNTLLPVY
+1103 FSKDNTLLPVY

-1136 FQTAFTEMNRREDE
+1136 FQTTFTEMNRREDE
-1150 AVIPSLAI
+1150 PVIPSI
-1158 GLLKALDKLTEP
+1158 VMGLTKALGKLVEP
-1170 FVSESIWLSGIMDL
+1170 FVSESIWISGIMDL
-1184 WARGGKTRRGQ
+1184 YARGGKTKRGQ
-1195 AIWNDRDSVGDKIFK
+1195 AIWNERDSEGDKIFK
-1210 GIGHLTKLYS
+1210 AIGHLTKLYT
-1220 PGSNVQ
+1220 PGSTVQ
-1226 IARLYSSLT
+1226 LERLYNAIT
-1235 GKTIKGTQYEI
+1235 GKTIKGTQYEV

-1257 KAPLDIPRSIEI
+1257 KAPVDIPRSIEI
-1269 MIGQFLKAERDE
+1269 MIGQFLKSERDE

-1294 VKDDNKIIK
+1294 IKDDNKIIR

-1334 DIKEIFVA
+1334 DIKEIFKA
-1342 RGNKPLYEMIK
+1342 RGNEALYKMIK

-1364 GMKEAYERMA
+1364 GMKDAYERMS
-1374 DEKNIEN
+1374 EKYNIEN
-1381 PLSKRIIN
+1381 PLSKRII
-1389 KLDKIEKKLKK
+1389 KRLEKIEKKLTK
-1400 QRLNREFRIDTERYL
+1400 QRLNREFKIDPERYL

-1423 RGIEIFTGDEMDKI
+1423 RGIELFKQDDKPAL
-1437 VVPEGYS
+1437 PEGFS
-1444 QLPETPQPV
+1444 KLPDTPQPV
-1453 VNNAQMA
+1453 VNNAQMT
-1460 QNVNPITN
+1460 QNVDPITN
-1468 LTSTQEALLSPTE
+1468 LTSTETALLSPTE
-1481 KVIASRT
+1481 KVIAGRT

>member
-1 MPFGIDLQKIIEED
+1 MPFGIDPRKIIEED
-15 NNLEADKKIKEAIKK
+15 NQEEDNKVKEAIKK
-30 TLTFDEQIE
+30 TLTFEEQIE
-39 ENETAI
+39 ENETTI
-45 RKRSKI
+45 RKRSDISK
-51 ADNFSDVDKALREVN
+51 NFSEVDKALREVN

-84 PEGYE
+84 PEGFE

-97 TLFGKLGIGKKDKT
+97 TLFGKLGIGKKSKT
-111 LEEEVKIKDSEKPFV
+111 LEQEEVKTKDYEKPFV
-126 FDEEEE
+126 FDDEEE

-158 AALVSGSIKIP
+158 SALVSGAIKIP

-183 GDENIPIDEGKVAQ
+183 GDENIPVDQGKVAQ

-234 GGWKA
+234 GGWKT
-239 VGKNAEKIALK
+239 VGKGAEKIALK
-250 AQEGINRATTA
+250 AQEGINKATTA
-261 IKKGRYLRTAGNK
+261 IKKGKYLRTAGNK

-280 KKVEEWNKLSGKQKF
+280 KEVEKWNKLSGKQKF
-295 VGMFVGGASAGSI
+295 VGMFVGGGVTGGV
-308 IYDNTNIG
+308 IYDNLNIG
-316 TFGDIDALDFL
+316 TFGDIEALDFL
-327 PTGLDREE
+327 PTGLDREQ
-335 KATAKEDAMR
+335 KDTAKEDAMR
-345 LFYNKLKFSAE
+345 MFYNKLKFAGE

-369 RVGKSILDGA
+369 RIGKSILDGA
-379 VKRNANASKFD
+379 VKRNANAGKFD

-395 FIAKPFRSRGVFP
+395 FVARPFRSRGPFP

-417 LEGKK
+417 LEGKR

-428 STDYLRNLDEIV
+428 STDYLRNLDELV
-440 KQISKYSQA
+440 KQISKYSQG

-472 LGVINNKVVVK
+472 LGVQNGKVVVK
-483 GFGGADLENFYQAM
+483 GFGEKDLENFYQAM

-504 SDDVV
+504 SEDVV
-509 KLVNELTGVHQS
+509 KLVEQLTGVHQS

-527 TVVKG
+527 TVVQG

-553 LNAEYKIFEQGG
+553 LNSEYKIFEQGG
-565 VKSLVENAAS
+565 VKPFVENAAS

-583 DIFMRSAKANG
+583 DIFIRSAKANG

-604 IVKDIVKNVR
+604 IVKDIIKNVR

-624 KYEAADIA
+624 KYEASDIA
-632 KDKALI
+632 KNKALI
-638 VKNIAENITGG
+638 VKNIGENITGG

-678 NANSIIANVTTDL
+678 NAESIIANVTTDL

-696 RDRFYNVVKEGS
+696 RDRFYNVIKEGS

-728 KAFGLGEEIIDATS
+728 KAFGLGEDIIDATS

-765 KAIAEGLKYGA
+765 RTIAEGLKYGA
-776 VNSMGSISKN
+776 ANSMGSITKN
-786 IIYQYAVMLPKGL
+786 IVYQYAVMLPKGL

-826 GNFTYALRHPLV
+826 GNFSYALRHPGV
-838 AYQSIKTAFNTL
+838 AIRSMITAFNTL

-867 KGGKQISLSDSE
+867 RGGKQISLSDSE

-915 EDVAKQGFLQRAWD
+915 EDVAKQGFLMKAWN
-929 KLGRRTKAV
+929 KLGRKTKAV

-946 VAEDDGW
+946 VAEDDIW
-953 KIWNFLMEDHKIAGA
+953 KTWNFLMEDHKIAGA
-968 YQKAIKNGVIN
+968 YQRAIKKKIIN
-979 PATKKPYTIMDIPN
+979 PATNKPYTQMDIPN

-1016 ELVQASRRSILGNF
+1016 ELVQASRRSPLGNF

-1043 ISMKSR
+1043 ISMVSKR
-1049 IEMKD
+1049 EMAD
-1054 PVFKAIGVERAAG
+1054 PVFKLIGAERAAG
-1067 FAITIGTIGPAA
+1067 FAMTVGTIGPAA
-1079 VWGAS
+1079 IWGAS
-1084 QLAGFTKEKLM
+1084 QLGGFTKEKLM

-1103 FSQDNTLLPVY
+1103 FSKDNTLLPVY

-1150 AVIPSLAI
+1150 PVIPSVVM
-1158 GLLKALDKLTEP
+1158 GLTKALGKLVEP
-1170 FVSESIWLSGIMDL
+1170 FVSESIWISGIMDL
-1184 WARGGKTRRGQ
+1184 YARGGKTKRGQ
-1195 AIWNDRDSVGDKIFK
+1195 AIWNERDSEGDKIFK
-1210 GIGHLTKLYS
+1210 AIGHLTKLYT
-1220 PGSNVQ
+1220 PGSTVQ
-1226 IARLYSSLT
+1226 LERLYSAIT
-1235 GKTIKGTQYEI
+1235 GKTIKGTQYEV

-1257 KAPLDIPRSIEI
+1257 KAPVDIPRSIEI
-1269 MIGQFLKAERDE
+1269 MIGQFLKSERDE

-1294 VKDDNKIIK
+1294 VKDDNKIIR

-1322 YDAAKVLGMKEK
+1322 YDAAKVLGMKEE
-1334 DIKEIFVA
+1334 DIKEIFKA
-1342 RGNKPLYEMIK
+1342 RGNEALYKMIK
-1353 ANKFKPFGITD
+1353 TNKFKPFGITD
-1364 GMKEAYERMA
+1364 GMKDAYERMS
-1374 DEKNIEN
+1374 EKYNIEN
-1381 PLSKRIIN
+1381 PLSKRII
-1389 KLDKIEKKLKK
+1389 KRLEKIEKKLTK
-1400 QRLNREFRIDTERYL
+1400 QRLNREFKIDPERYL

-1423 RGIEIFTGDEMDKI
+1423 RGIELFKQDDKPAL
-1437 VVPEGYS
+1437 PEGFS
-1444 QLPETPQPV
+1444 KLPDTPQPV
-1453 VNNAQMA
+1453 VNNAQMT
-1460 QNVNPITN
+1460 QNVDPITN
-1468 LTSTQEALLSPTE
+1468 LTSTETALLSPTE
-1481 KVIASRT
+1481 KVIAGRT

>member
-1 MPFGIDLQKIIEED
+1 MPFGFDPRKIIEED
-15 NNLEADKKIKEAIKK
+15 NKVKEAIKK
-30 TLTFDEQIE
+30 TLTFEEQIE
-39 ENETAI
+39 ENETTI
-45 RKRSKI
+45 RKRSDISK
-51 ADNFSDVDKALREVN
+51 NFSEVDKALREVN

-84 PEGYE
+84 LEGFE

-97 TLFGKLGIGKKDKT
+97 TLFGKLGIGKKSKT
-111 LEEEVKIKDSEKPFV
+111 LEQEEVKTKDYEKPFV
-126 FDEEEE
+126 FDDEEE

-158 AALVSGSIKIP
+158 SALVSGAIKIP
-169 KGFMNIAA
+169 KGFMNIGA

-183 GDENIPIDEGKVAQ
+183 GDENIPVDQGKVAQ

-234 GGWKA
+234 GGWKT
-239 VGKNAEKIALK
+239 VGKGAEKIALK
-250 AQEGINRATTA
+250 AQEGINKATTA
-261 IKKGRYLRTAGNK
+261 IKKGKYLRTAGNK

-280 KKVEEWNKLSGKQKF
+280 KEVEKWNKLSGKQKF
-295 VGMFVGGASAGSI
+295 AGMFVGGGVTGGV
-308 IYDNTNIG
+308 IYDNLNIG
-316 TFGDIDALDFL
+316 TFGDIEALDFL
-327 PTGLDREE
+327 PTGLDREQ
-335 KATAKEDAMR
+335 KDTAKEDAMR
-345 LFYNKLKFSAE
+345 MFYNKLKFAGE

-369 RVGKSILDGA
+369 RIGKSILDGA
-379 VKRNANASKFD
+379 VKRNANAGKFD

-395 FIAKPFRSRGVFP
+395 FVARPFRSRGPFP

-417 LEGKK
+417 LEGKR

-428 STDYLRNLDEIV
+428 STDYLRNLDELV
-440 KQISKYSQA
+440 KQISKYSQG

-472 LGVINNKVVVK
+472 LGVQNGKVVVK
-483 GFGGADLENFYQAM
+483 GFGEKDLENFYQAM

-504 SDDVV
+504 SEDVV
-509 KLVNELTGVHQS
+509 KLVEQLTGVHQS

-527 TVVKG
+527 TVVQG

-553 LNAEYKIFEQGG
+553 LNSEYKIFEQGG
-565 VKSLVENAAS
+565 VKPLVENAAS

-604 IVKDIVKNVR
+604 IVKDIIKNVR

-624 KYEAADIA
+624 KYEASDIA
-632 KDKALI
+632 KNKALI
-638 VKNIAENITGG
+638 VKNIGENITGG

-678 NANSIIANVTTDL
+678 NAESIIANVTTDL

-696 RDRFYNVVKEGS
+696 RDRFYNVIKEGS

-720 YPTYNSAV
+720 YPTYNSAL

-765 KAIAEGLKYGA
+765 RTIAEGLKYGA
-776 VNSMGSISKN
+776 ANSMGSITKN
-786 IIYQYAVMLPKGL
+786 IVYQYAVMLPKGL

-826 GNFTYALRHPLV
+826 GNFSYALRHPGV
-838 AYQSIKTAFNTL
+838 AIRSMITAFNTL

-915 EDVAKQGFLQRAWD
+915 EDVAKQEFLMKAWN
-929 KLGRRTKAV
+929 KLGRKTKAV

-946 VAEDDGW
+946 VAEDDIW
-953 KIWNFLMEDHKIAGA
+953 KTWNFLMEDHKIAGA
-968 YQKAIKNGVIN
+968 YQRAIKKKIIN
-979 PATKKPYTIMDIPN
+979 PATNKPYTQMDIPN

-1016 ELVQASRRSILGNF
+1016 ELVQASRRSPLGNF

-1043 ISMKSR
+1043 ISMVSKR
-1049 IEMKD
+1049 EMAD
-1054 PVFKAIGVERAAG
+1054 PVFKLIGAERAAG
-1067 FAITIGTIGPAA
+1067 FAMTVGTIGPAA
-1079 VWGAS
+1079 IWGAS

-1103 FSQDNTLLPVY
+1103 FSKDNTLLPVY

-1136 FQTAFTEMNRREDE
+1136 FQTTFTEMNRREDE
-1150 AVIPSLAI
+1150 PVIPSI
-1158 GLLKALDKLTEP
+1158 VMGLTKALGKLVEP
-1170 FVSESIWLSGIMDL
+1170 FVSESIWISGIMDL
-1184 WARGGKTRRGQ
+1184 YARGGKTKRGQ
-1195 AIWNDRDSVGDKIFK
+1195 AIWNERDSEGDKIFK
-1210 GIGHLTKLYS
+1210 AIGHLTKLYT
-1220 PGSNVQ
+1220 PGSTVQ
-1226 IARLYSSLT
+1226 LERLYNAIT
-1235 GKTIKGTQYEI
+1235 GKTIKGTQYEV

-1257 KAPLDIPRSIEI
+1257 KAPVDIPRSIEI
-1269 MIGQFLKAERDE
+1269 MIGQFLKSERDE

-1294 VKDDNKIIK
+1294 IKDDNKIIR

-1334 DIKEIFVA
+1334 DIKEIFKA
-1342 RGNKPLYEMIK
+1342 RGNEALYKMIK

-1364 GMKEAYERMA
+1364 GMKDAYERMS
-1374 DEKNIEN
+1374 EKYNIEN
-1381 PLSKRIIN
+1381 PLSKRII
-1389 KLDKIEKKLKK
+1389 KRLEKIEKKLKK
-1400 QRLNREFRIDTERYL
+1400 QKLNREFKIDSERYL

-1423 RGIEIFTGDEMDKI
+1423 RGIELFKQDDKPAL
-1437 VVPEGYS
+1437 PEGFS
-1444 QLPETPQPV
+1444 KLPDTPQPV

-1460 QNVNPITN
+1460 QNVDPITN
-1468 LTSTQEALLSPTE
+1468 LTSTETALLSPTE
-1481 KVIASRT
+1481 KVIAGRT

>member
-1 MPFGIDLQKIIEED
+1 MPFGIDPRKIIEED
-15 NNLEADKKIKEAIKK
+15 NQEEDKKVKEAIKK
-30 TLTFDEQIE
+30 TLTFEEQIE
-39 ENETAI
+39 ENETTI
-45 RKRSKI
+45 RKRSDISK
-51 ADNFSDVDKALREVN
+51 NFSEVDKALREVN

-84 PEGYE
+84 PEGFE

-97 TLFGKLGIGKKDKT
+97 TLFGKLGIGKKSKT
-111 LEEEVKIKDSEKPFV
+111 LEQEEVKTKDIEKPFV
-126 FDEEEE
+126 FDDEEE

-158 AALVSGSIKIP
+158 SALVSGAIKIP
-169 KGFMNIAA
+169 KGFMNIGA

-183 GDENIPIDEGKVAQ
+183 GDENIPVDQGKVAQ

-234 GGWKA
+234 GGWKT
-239 VGKNAEKIALK
+239 VGKGAEKIALK
-250 AQEGINRATTA
+250 AQEGINKATTA
-261 IKKGRYLRTAGNK
+261 IKKGKYLRTAGNK

-280 KKVEEWNKLSGKQKF
+280 KEVEKWNKLSGKQKF
-295 VGMFVGGASAGSI
+295 AGMFVGGGVTGGV
-308 IYDNTNIG
+308 IYDNLNIG
-316 TFGDIDALDFL
+316 TFGDIEALDFL
-327 PTGLDREE
+327 PTGLDREQ
-335 KATAKEDAMR
+335 KDTAKEDAMR
-345 LFYNKLKFSAE
+345 MFYNKLKFAGE

-369 RVGKSILDGA
+369 RIGKSILDGA
-379 VKRNANASKFD
+379 VKRNANAGKFD

-395 FIAKPFRSRGVFP
+395 FVARPFRSRGPFP

-417 LEGKK
+417 LEGKR

-428 STDYLRNLDEIV
+428 STDYLRNLDELV
-440 KQISKYSQA
+440 KQISKYSQG

-472 LGVINNKVVVK
+472 LGVQNGKVVVK
-483 GFGGADLENFYQAM
+483 GFGDADLENFYQAM

-509 KLVNELTGVHQS
+509 KLVEQLTGVHQS

-527 TVVKG
+527 TVVQG

-553 LNAEYKIFEQGG
+553 LNSEYKIFEQGG
-565 VKSLVENAAS
+565 VKPFVENATS

-604 IVKDIVKNVR
+604 IVKDIIKNVR

-624 KYEAADIA
+624 KYEASDIA
-632 KDKALI
+632 KNKALI
-638 VKNIAENITGG
+638 VKNIGENITGG

-678 NANSIIANVTTDL
+678 NAESIIANVTTDL

-696 RDRFYNVVKEGS
+696 RDRFYNVIKEGS

-728 KAFGLGEEIIDATS
+728 KAFGLGEDIIDATS

-765 KAIAEGLKYGA
+765 RTIAEGLKYGA
-776 VNSMGSISKN
+776 ANSMGSITKN
-786 IIYQYAVMLPKGL
+786 IVYQYAVMLPKGL

-826 GNFTYALRHPLV
+826 GNFSYALRHPGV
-838 AYQSIKTAFNTL
+838 AIRSMITAFNTL

-867 KGGKQISLSDSE
+867 RGGKQISLSDSE

-915 EDVAKQGFLQRAWD
+915 EDVAKQGFLMKAWN
-929 KLGRRTKAV
+929 KLGRKTKAV

-946 VAEDDGW
+946 VAEDDIW
-953 KIWNFLMEDHKIAGA
+953 KTWNFLMEDHKIAGA
-968 YQKAIKNGVIN
+968 YQRAIKKKIIN
-979 PATKKPYTIMDIPN
+979 PATNKPYTQMDIPN

-1016 ELVQASRRSILGNF
+1016 ELVQASRRSPLGNF

-1043 ISMKSR
+1043 ISMVSKR
-1049 IEMKD
+1049 EMAD
-1054 PVFKAIGVERAAG
+1054 PVFKLIGAERAAG
-1067 FAITIGTIGPAA
+1067 FAMTVGTIGPAA
-1079 VWGAS
+1079 IWGAS

-1103 FSQDNTLLPVY
+1103 FSKDNTLLPVY

-1136 FQTAFTEMNRREDE
+1136 FQTTFTEMNRREDE
-1150 AVIPSLAI
+1150 PVIPSI
-1158 GLLKALDKLTEP
+1158 VMGLTKALGKLVEP
-1170 FVSESIWLSGIMDL
+1170 FVSESIWISGIMDL
-1184 WARGGKTRRGQ
+1184 YARGGKTKRGQ
-1195 AIWNDRDSVGDKIFK
+1195 AIWNERDSEGDKIFK
-1210 GIGHLTKLYS
+1210 AIGHLTKLYT
-1220 PGSNVQ
+1220 PGSTVQ
-1226 IARLYSSLT
+1226 LERLYNAIT
-1235 GKTIKGTQYEI
+1235 GKTIKGTQYEV

-1257 KAPLDIPRSIEI
+1257 KAPVDIPRSIEI
-1269 MIGQFLKAERDE
+1269 MIGQFLKSERDE

-1294 VKDDNKIIK
+1294 VKDDNKIIR

-1334 DIKEIFVA
+1334 DIKEIFKA
-1342 RGNKPLYEMIK
+1342 RGNEALYKMIK
-1353 ANKFKPFGITD
+1353 TNKFKPFGITD
-1364 GMKEAYERMA
+1364 GMKDAYERMS
-1374 DEKNIEN
+1374 EKYNIEN
-1381 PLSKRIIN
+1381 PLSKRII
-1389 KLDKIEKKLKK
+1389 KRLEKIEKKLTK
-1400 QRLNREFRIDTERYL
+1400 QRLNREFKIDPERYL

-1423 RGIEIFTGDEMDKI
+1423 RGIELFKQDDKPAL
-1437 VVPEGYS
+1437 PEGFS
-1444 QLPETPQPV
+1444 KLPDTPQPV
-1453 VNNAQMA
+1453 VNNAQMT
-1460 QNVNPITN
+1460 QNVDPITN
-1468 LTSTQEALLSPTE
+1468 LTQTEEALLSPTE

>member
-1 MPFGIDLQKIIEED
+1 MPFGFDPRKLIEED
-15 NNLEADKKIKEAIKK
+15 NQEEDNKVKEAIKK
-30 TLTFDEQIE
+30 TLTYEDQIE
-39 ENETAI
+39 ENEATI
-45 RKRSKI
+45 RKRSDI
-51 ADNFSDVDKALREVN
+51 ADNFSEVDKALRELN

-84 PEGYE
+84 PEGYK
-89 KFQDWESK
+89 KFEDFESK
-97 TLFGKLGIGKKDKT
+97 TLFGKLGIGKKAKT
-111 LEEEVKIKDSEKPFV
+111 LEQEEVKTKDVEEPFV
-126 FDEEEE
+126 FDVEED
-132 GTGGKIKTQSK
+132 GVGGKIKTQSK

-158 AALVSGSIKIP
+158 GALVSGAIKIP
-169 KGFMNIAA
+169 KGFMNIGA

-183 GDENIPIDEGKVAQ
+183 GDENIPVDQGKVAQ

-234 GGWKA
+234 GGWKT
-239 VGKNAEKIALK
+239 VGKGAEKIALK

-261 IKKGRYLRTAGNK
+261 IKKGKYLRTAGNK

-280 KKVEEWNKLSGKQKF
+280 KEVDKWNRLSGKQKF
-295 VGMFVGGASAGSI
+295 VGMFVGGGVTGGV

-316 TFGDIDALDFL
+316 TFGDIPALDFL
-327 PTGLDREE
+327 PTGLDREQ
-335 KATAKEDAMR
+335 KDTAKDDAMR
-345 LFYNKLKFSAE
+345 LFYNKLKFAGE

-379 VKRNANASKFD
+379 VKRNANAGKFD

-395 FIAKPFRSRGVFP
+395 FVARPFRSRGPFP

-428 STDYLRNLDEIV
+428 STDYLRNIDEIV
-440 KQISKYSQA
+440 KQISKYSQKA
-449 AANASGMTTE
+449 ADVSGMTAE
-459 MSSLIVDLIRKGK
+459 MSNLIVGLIKKGK
-472 LGVINNKVVVK
+472 LGIQNNKVVIK
-483 GFGGADLENFYQAM
+483 GFGDADLENFYEAM
-497 TGKLKIK
+497 TKKLKIK
-504 SDDVV
+504 SPDVV
-509 KLVNELTGVHQS
+509 RLVDELTSIHQS

-553 LNAEYKIFEQGG
+553 LNSEYKIFEQGA
-565 VKSLVENAAS
+565 VRPLVENAAS
-575 NDVLKEVA
+575 NDVLTEVA
-583 DIFMRSAKANG
+583 EIFVRSAKANG
-594 KRLSAEDAEL
+594 KRLSMEDAEL

-614 LDKNT
+614 LDKST

-624 KYEAADIA
+624 KFEASDIA

-638 VKNIAENITGG
+638 IKNLGENITGG
-649 GKFKPDGKGG
+649 GKFKPDAKGG

-678 NANSIIANVTTDL
+678 NAESIIANVTTDL

-728 KAFGLGEEIIDATS
+728 KAFGLGEDIIDATS

-765 KAIAEGLKYGA
+765 KAIADGLKYGA
-776 VNSMGSISKN
+776 ANSMGSITKN
-786 IIYQYAVMLPKGL
+786 IVYQYAVMLPKGL

-814 NFSSGAVTTVAL
+814 NFSSGAVTTVAM
-826 GNFTYALRHPLV
+826 GNFSYAIRHPGV
-838 AYQSIKTAFNTL
+838 AIRSMITAFNTL

-859 PGALRYIE
+859 PGAKRYIE
-867 KGGKQISLSDSE
+867 RGGKQITLSDSE

-915 EDVAKQGFLQRAWD
+915 EDVSKQGFLMKAWN
-929 KLGRRTKAV
+929 KLGKKTKAV

-946 VAEDDGW
+946 VAEDDIW
-953 KIWNFLMEDHKIAGA
+953 KTWNFLMEDAKIAGA
-968 YQKAIKNGVIN
+968 YQRAIKKGLIN
-979 PATKKPYTIMDIPN
+979 PATKKPYTQMDIPN

-1016 ELVQASRRSILGNF
+1016 ELVQGSRRSPLGNF

-1043 ISMKSR
+1043 ISMGSKR
-1049 IEMKD
+1049 EMAD
-1054 PVFKAIGVERAAG
+1054 PVFKLIGAERAAG
-1067 FAITIGTIGPAA
+1067 FALTVGTIGPAA

-1084 QLAGFTKEKLM
+1084 QAAGFTRDKLM
-1095 ALREFVPY
+1095 ALREFVPW
-1103 FSQDNTLLPVY
+1103 FSKDSTLLPVY

-1150 AVIPSLAI
+1150 PVIPSVVM
-1158 GLLKALDKLTEP
+1158 GLTKAFAKLVEP
-1170 FVSESIWLSGIMDL
+1170 FVSESIWISGVMDL
-1184 WARGGKTRRGQ
+1184 YARGGKTKQGQ
-1195 AIWNDRDSVGDKIFK
+1195 SIWNDRDSPGDKIAKAF
-1210 GIGHLTKLYS
+1210 GHLTKLYT
-1220 PGSNVQ
+1220 PGSTVQ
-1226 IARLYSSLT
+1226 IKRLYGAIT
-1235 GKTIKGTQYEI
+1235 GKSIRGTDYEVT
-1246 SDELLGLIGLR
+1246 DELLGLIGLR

-1269 MIGQFLKAERDE
+1269 MIGQFLKTERDE

-1294 VKDDNKIIK
+1294 VKDDNKIIR
-1303 QFIFANQQRLETY
+1303 QFIFANQQRLETF

-1322 YDAAKVLGMKEK
+1322 YDAAKFLGMKEK
-1334 DIKEIFVA
+1334 EIKAIFEA
-1342 RGNKPLYEMIK
+1342 RSNMPLYEMVK
-1353 ANKFKPFGITD
+1353 KNKFKPFGITD
-1364 GMKEAYERMA
+1364 GMKEAYERMS
-1374 DEKNIEN
+1374 DKYDIEN
-1381 PLSKRIIN
+1381 PLSKRIV
-1389 KLDKIEKKLKK
+1389 KRLEKIEKKLTK
-1400 QRLNREFRIDTERYL
+1400 QKLNREFKIDPERYL
-1415 FNEKSIID
+1415 FNEESIID
-1423 RGIEIFTGDEMDKI
+1423 KAIEIFTGDQKPA
-1437 VVPEGYS
+1437 VPEGFS
-1444 QLPETPQPV
+1444 KLPDTPQPV
-1453 VNNAQMA
+1453 VNTNQMA
-1460 QNVNPITN
+1460 QKVDPITN
-1468 LTSTQEALLSPTE
+1468 LTRTQEALLSPTD

>member
-1 MPFGIDLQKIIEED
+1 MPFGIDPRKIIEED
-15 NNLEADKKIKEAIKK
+15 NQEEDKKVKEAIKK
-30 TLTFDEQIE
+30 TLTFEEQIE
-39 ENETAI
+39 ENETTI
-45 RKRSKI
+45 RKRSDISK
-51 ADNFSDVDKALREVN
+51 NFSEVDKALREVN

-84 PEGYE
+84 PEGFE

-97 TLFGKLGIGKKDKT
+97 TLFGKLGIGKKSKT
-111 LEEEVKIKDSEKPFV
+111 LEQEEVKTKDIEKPFV
-126 FDEEEE
+126 FDDEEE

-158 AALVSGSIKIP
+158 SALVSGAIKIP
-169 KGFMNIAA
+169 KGFMNIGA

-183 GDENIPIDEGKVAQ
+183 GDENIPVDQGKVAQ

-234 GGWKA
+234 GGWKT
-239 VGKNAEKIALK
+239 VGKGAEKIALK
-250 AQEGINRATTA
+250 AQEGINKATTA
-261 IKKGRYLRTAGNK
+261 IKKGKYLRTAGNK

-280 KKVEEWNKLSGKQKF
+280 KEVEKWNKLSGKQKF
-295 VGMFVGGASAGSI
+295 VGMFVGGGVTGGV
-308 IYDNTNIG
+308 IYDNLNIG
-316 TFGDIDALDFL
+316 TFGDIEALDFL
-327 PTGLDREE
+327 PTGLDREQ
-335 KATAKEDAMR
+335 KDTAKEDAMR
-345 LFYNKLKFSAE
+345 MFYNKLKFAGE

-369 RVGKSILDGA
+369 RIGKSILDGA
-379 VKRNANASKFD
+379 VKRNANAGKFD

-395 FIAKPFRSRGVFP
+395 FVARPFRSRGPFP

-417 LEGKK
+417 LEGKR

-428 STDYLRNLDEIV
+428 STDYLRNLDELV
-440 KQISKYSQA
+440 KQISKYSQG

-472 LGVINNKVVVK
+472 LGVQNGKVVVK
-483 GFGGADLENFYQAM
+483 GFGDADLENFYQAM

-509 KLVNELTGVHQS
+509 KLVEQLTGVHQS

-527 TVVKG
+527 TVVQG

-553 LNAEYKIFEQGG
+553 LNSEYKIFEQGG
-565 VKSLVENAAS
+565 VKPFVENATS

-604 IVKDIVKNVR
+604 IVKDIIKNVR

-624 KYEAADIA
+624 KYEASDIA
-632 KDKALI
+632 KNKALI
-638 VKNIAENITGG
+638 VKNIGENITGG

-678 NANSIIANVTTDL
+678 NAESIIANVTTDL

-696 RDRFYNVVKEGS
+696 RDRFYNVIKEGS

-728 KAFGLGEEIIDATS
+728 KAFGLGEDIIDATS

-765 KAIAEGLKYGA
+765 RTIAEGLKYGA
-776 VNSMGSISKN
+776 ANSMGSITKN
-786 IIYQYAVMLPKGL
+786 IVYQYAVMLPKGL

-826 GNFTYALRHPLV
+826 GNFSYALRHPGV
-838 AYQSIKTAFNTL
+838 AIRSMITAFNTL

-867 KGGKQISLSDSE
+867 RGGKQISLSDSE

-915 EDVAKQGFLQRAWD
+915 EDVAKQGFLMKAWN
-929 KLGRRTKAV
+929 KLGRKTKAV

-946 VAEDDGW
+946 VAEDDIW
-953 KIWNFLMEDHKIAGA
+953 KTWNFLMEDHKIAGA
-968 YQKAIKNGVIN
+968 YQRAIKKKIIN
-979 PATKKPYTIMDIPN
+979 PATNKPYTQMDIPN

-1016 ELVQASRRSILGNF
+1016 ELVQASRRSPLGNF

-1043 ISMKSR
+1043 ISMVSKR
-1049 IEMKD
+1049 EMAD
-1054 PVFKAIGVERAAG
+1054 PVFKLIGAERAAG
-1067 FAITIGTIGPAA
+1067 FAMTVGTIGPAA
-1079 VWGAS
+1079 IWGAS

-1103 FSQDNTLLPVY
+1103 FSKDNTLLPVY

-1136 FQTAFTEMNRREDE
+1136 FQTTFTEMNRREDE
-1150 AVIPSLAI
+1150 PVIPSI
-1158 GLLKALDKLTEP
+1158 VMGLTKALGKLVEP
-1170 FVSESIWLSGIMDL
+1170 FVSESIWISGIMDL
-1184 WARGGKTRRGQ
+1184 YARKGKTKRGQ
-1195 AIWNDRDSVGDKIFK
+1195 AIWNERDSEGDKIFK
-1210 GIGHLTKLYS
+1210 AIGHLTKLYT
-1220 PGSNVQ
+1220 PGSTVQ
-1226 IARLYSSLT
+1226 LERLYNAIT
-1235 GKTIKGTQYEI
+1235 GKTIKGTQYEV

-1257 KAPLDIPRSIEI
+1257 KAPVDIPRSIEI
-1269 MIGQFLKAERDE
+1269 MIGQFLKSERDE

-1294 VKDDNKIIK
+1294 VKDDNKIIR

-1334 DIKEIFVA
+1334 DIKEIFKA
-1342 RGNKPLYEMIK
+1342 RGNEALYKMIK
-1353 ANKFKPFGITD
+1353 TNKFKPFGITD
-1364 GMKEAYERMA
+1364 GMKDAYERMS
-1374 DEKNIEN
+1374 EKYNIEN
-1381 PLSKRIIN
+1381 PLSKRII
-1389 KLDKIEKKLKK
+1389 KRLEKIEKKLTK
-1400 QRLNREFRIDTERYL
+1400 QRLNREFKIDPERYL

-1423 RGIEIFTGDEMDKI
+1423 RGIELFKQDDKPAL
-1437 VVPEGYS
+1437 PEGFS
-1444 QLPETPQPV
+1444 KLPDTPQPV
-1453 VNNAQMA
+1453 VNNAQMT
-1460 QNVNPITN
+1460 QNVDPITN
-1468 LTSTQEALLSPTE
+1468 LTQTEEALLSPTE

>member
-1 MPFGIDLQKIIEED
+1 MPFGIDPRKIIEED
-15 NNLEADKKIKEAIKK
+15 NQEEDNKVKEAIKK
-30 TLTFDEQIE
+30 TLTFEEQIE
-39 ENETAI
+39 ENETTI
-45 RKRSKI
+45 RKRSDISK
-51 ADNFSDVDKALREVN
+51 NFSEVDKALREVN

-84 PEGYE
+84 PEGFE

-97 TLFGKLGIGKKDKT
+97 TLFGKLGIGKKSKT
-111 LEEEVKIKDSEKPFV
+111 LEQEEVKTKDYEKPFV
-126 FDEEEE
+126 FDDEEE

-158 AALVSGSIKIP
+158 SALVSGAIKIP

-183 GDENIPIDEGKVAQ
+183 GDENIPVDQGKVAQ

-234 GGWKA
+234 GGWKT
-239 VGKNAEKIALK
+239 VGKGAEKIALK
-250 AQEGINRATTA
+250 AQEGINKATTA
-261 IKKGRYLRTAGNK
+261 IKKGKYLRTAGNK

-280 KKVEEWNKLSGKQKF
+280 KEVEKWNKLSGKQKF
-295 VGMFVGGASAGSI
+295 AGMFVGGGVTGGV
-308 IYDNTNIG
+308 IYDNLNIG
-316 TFGDIDALDFL
+316 TFGDIEALDFL
-327 PTGLDREE
+327 PTGLDREQ
-335 KATAKEDAMR
+335 KDTAKEDAMR
-345 LFYNKLKFSAE
+345 MFYNKLKFAGE

-369 RVGKSILDGA
+369 RIGKSILDGA
-379 VKRNANASKFD
+379 VKRNANAGKFD

-395 FIAKPFRSRGVFP
+395 FVARPFRSRGPFP

-417 LEGKK
+417 LEGKR

-428 STDYLRNLDEIV
+428 STDYLRNLDELV
-440 KQISKYSQA
+440 KQISKYSQG

-472 LGVINNKVVVK
+472 LGVQNGKVVVK
-483 GFGGADLENFYQAM
+483 GFGEKDLENFYQAM

-504 SDDVV
+504 SEDVV
-509 KLVNELTGVHQS
+509 KLVEQLTGVHQS

-527 TVVKG
+527 TVVQG

-553 LNAEYKIFEQGG
+553 LNSEYKIFEQGG
-565 VKSLVENAAS
+565 VKPFVENAAS

-583 DIFMRSAKANG
+583 DIFIRSAKANG

-604 IVKDIVKNVR
+604 IVKDIIKNVR

-624 KYEAADIA
+624 KYEASDIA
-632 KDKALI
+632 KNKALI
-638 VKNIAENITGG
+638 VKNIGENITGG

-678 NANSIIANVTTDL
+678 NAESIIANVTTDL

-696 RDRFYNVVKEGS
+696 RDRFYNVIKEGS

-728 KAFGLGEEIIDATS
+728 KAFGLGEDIIDATS

-765 KAIAEGLKYGA
+765 RTIAEGLKYGA
-776 VNSMGSISKN
+776 ANSMGSITKN
-786 IIYQYAVMLPKGL
+786 IVYQYAVMLPKGL

-826 GNFTYALRHPLV
+826 GNFSYALRHPGV
-838 AYQSIKTAFNTL
+838 AIRSMITAFNTL

-867 KGGKQISLSDSE
+867 RGGKQISLSDSE

-915 EDVAKQGFLQRAWD
+915 EDVAKQGFLMKAWN
-929 KLGRRTKAV
+929 KLGRKTKAV

-946 VAEDDGW
+946 VAEDDIW
-953 KIWNFLMEDHKIAGA
+953 KTWNFLMEDHKIAGA
-968 YQKAIKNGVIN
+968 YQRAIKKKIIN
-979 PATKKPYTIMDIPN
+979 PATNKPYTQMDIPN

-1016 ELVQASRRSILGNF
+1016 ELVQASRRSPLGNF

-1043 ISMKSR
+1043 ISMVSKR
-1049 IEMKD
+1049 EMAD
-1054 PVFKAIGVERAAG
+1054 PVFKLIGAERAAG
-1067 FAITIGTIGPAA
+1067 FAMTVGTIGPAA
-1079 VWGAS
+1079 IWGAS
-1084 QLAGFTKEKLM
+1084 QLGGFTKEKLM

-1103 FSQDNTLLPVY
+1103 FSKDNTLLPVY

-1150 AVIPSLAI
+1150 PVIPSVVM
-1158 GLLKALDKLTEP
+1158 GLTKALGKLVEP
-1170 FVSESIWLSGIMDL
+1170 FVSESIWISGIMDL
-1184 WARGGKTRRGQ
+1184 YARGGKTKRGQ
-1195 AIWNDRDSVGDKIFK
+1195 AIWNERDSEGDKIFK
-1210 GIGHLTKLYS
+1210 AIGHLTKLYT
-1220 PGSNVQ
+1220 PGSTVQ
-1226 IARLYSSLT
+1226 LERLYSAIT
-1235 GKTIKGTQYEI
+1235 GKTIKGTQYEV

-1257 KAPLDIPRSIEI
+1257 KAPVDIPRSIEI
-1269 MIGQFLKAERDE
+1269 MIGQFLKSERDE

-1294 VKDDNKIIK
+1294 VKDDNKIIR

-1334 DIKEIFVA
+1334 DIKEIFKA
-1342 RGNKPLYEMIK
+1342 RGNEALYKMIK
-1353 ANKFKPFGITD
+1353 TNKFKPFGITD
-1364 GMKEAYERMA
+1364 GMKDAYERMS
-1374 DEKNIEN
+1374 EKYNIEN
-1381 PLSKRIIN
+1381 PLSKRII
-1389 KLDKIEKKLKK
+1389 KRLEKIEEKLTK
-1400 QRLNREFRIDTERYL
+1400 QRLNREFKIDPERYL

-1423 RGIEIFTGDEMDKI
+1423 RGIELFKQEDKPAL
-1437 VVPEGYS
+1437 PEGFS
-1444 QLPETPQPV
+1444 KLPDTPQPV
-1453 VNNAQMA
+1453 VNNAQMT
-1460 QNVNPITN
+1460 QNVDPITN
-1468 LTSTQEALLSPTE
+1468 LTSTETALLSPTE
-1481 KVIASRT
+1481 KVIAGRT